1 MRKGIISCL
10 LFISFWLAGCQQRK
24 EVEVQIIPQPQSS
37 ELSSG
42 TYGLPRQAVFSTNLP
57 EEDKKEFTEYLQ
69 ASPFALQPEAEGT
82 QKSVVSF
89 TIIAPVSD
97 QESMES
103 YQLSITGK
111 GISVVAPSAAG
122 LFYGFQSLLQL
133 AEQEADGTFSFP
145 LIEIKD
151 SPRFSY
157 RGLHL
162 DVSRHFRTKEFLKK
176 QLDAMARY
184 KLNRFHWHLT
194 DGAGWRLEIKRYPE
208 LTEQAAYRPYPNWK
222 AWWKG
227 GRKYCTKDAPG
238 ADGGYYTQEDAR
250 EIVEY
255 ARQRHITVIPEI
267 EMPGHAIAA
276 LASYPE
282 LSCRPDTTYE
292 VTGTWGVF
300 EEVFC
305 PKEETFQFLEGV
317 LDEVME
323 LFPSPYIH
331 IGGDECPKD
340 AWMKCAHCQEL
351 IKKLGLKDDTTPNAI
366 DGKKHTKEEKLQSY
380 FITRMEKYLNS
391 KGRNIIGWDEI
402 LEGGLAPNATVMSWR
417 GVEGGITAAKAGHD
431 AIMTPSPYAYLDQYQ
446 EEPETAPTT
455 IGGYQTLKKTYSY
468 NPVPD
473 DADELV
479 KKHIIGVQ
487 GNIWNEYMQSDERRD
502 YQAFPRAVA
511 LAETGWTQNNRKN
524 WNSFRSR
531 MVEDF
536 ERMDAMNVKACRNFF
551 DVNINTHVYDGT
563 LKAVLETFYPDAEI
577 RYTTDGSA
585 PTAKSELYTQP
596 FTWEGYIDLQ
606 AAAFKNSKMLG
617 KVNGKKLYANLISG
631 KQYTTTPHWGWMS
644 GDIFGEND
652 ILGADTTTLGL
663 TNGKRGNIASFTPW
677 VAFSL
682 NEKNNNEL
690 VFSVDL
696 EKPATISKVIFGT
709 LYNPAF
715 RVLPASAARVE
726 VSTNGK
732 EFKEV
737 AQTSYTREYPEHG
750 RKMFT
755 DVLEFTPTEARYIK
769 VTLKSGG
776 TLRNGIDCRKDSPGD
791 IIPSDLY
798 VDEIEVY

>member
-267 EMPGHAIAA
+267 EMPGHSEEV
-276 LASYPE
+276 LAVFPH
-282 LSCRPDTTYE
+282 LSCSGKPYVNSEVCIGNEDT
-292 VTGTWGVF
+292 F
-300 EEVFC
+300 
-305 PKEETFQFLEGV
+305 TFLQNV
-317 LDEVME
+317 LLEVME
-323 LFPSPYIH
+323 IFPSEYIH
-331 IGGDECPKD
+331 IGGDEANMDSWRKCPLCQKR
-340 AWMKCAHCQEL
+340 MKQE
-351 IKKLGLKDDTTPNAI
+351 GLADV
-366 DGKKHTKEEKLQSY
+366 KELQSY
-380 FITRMEKYLNS
+380 LIHRMEKFLNEH
-391 KGRNIIGWDEI
+391 GRQLLGWDEI
-402 LEGGLAPNATVMSWR
+402 LEGGLAPRATVMSWR
-417 GVEGGITAAKAGHD
+417 GEEGGIKAAKAGHD
-431 AIMTPSPYAYLDQYQ
+431 VIMTPGGFCYLDSYQDAPTTQPEAIGGYLTLEKVYSYEPIPEVLTKEGADYIQGVQANVWAEYITTAEHMEYMVYPRLLALAEVAWTQPDKKNWEHFHRCALKEVKWLQDNGYHPFDLSKEVGERPEAAIPVEHLGLMKTVKYTSPYAPQY
-446 EEPETAPTT
+446 TAGGDSALVDGLRGGWTYGDKRWQGFLNTDMDITVDLGEVKEISSIAAEFMQLSGPYVWLPREVIISISEDGNTFTEQARLHTDVPTT
-455 IGGYQTLKKTYSY
+455 EDRLVFRTYEWDGKASARY
-468 NPVPD
+468 V
-473 DADELV
+473 
-479 KKHIIGVQ
+479 
-487 GNIWNEYMQSDERRD
+487 R
-502 YQAFPRAVA
+502 YQA
-511 LAETGWTQNNRKN
+511 LSNGIEGGW
-524 WNSFRSR
+524 
-531 MVEDF
+531 
-536 ERMDAMNVKACRNFF
+536 
-551 DVNINTHVYDGT
+551 
-563 LKAVLETFYPDAEI
+563 L
-577 RYTTDGSA
+577 
-585 PTAKSELYTQP
+585 
-596 FTWEGYIDLQ
+596 
-606 AAAFKNSKMLG
+606 
-617 KVNGKKLYANLISG
+617 
-631 KQYTTTPHWGWMS
+631 
-644 GDIFGEND
+644 
-652 ILGADTTTLGL
+652 
-663 TNGKRGNIASFTPW
+663 
-677 VAFSL
+677 
-682 NEKNNNEL
+682 
-690 VFSVDL
+690 
-696 EKPATISKVIFGT
+696 
-709 LYNPAF
+709 
-715 RVLPASAARVE
+715 
-726 VSTNGK
+726 
-732 EFKEV
+732 
-737 AQTSYTREYPEHG
+737 
-750 RKMFT
+750 FT
-755 DVLEFTPTEARYIK
+755 DEIVIK
-769 VTLKSGG
+769 
-776 TLRNGIDCRKDSPGD
+776 
-791 IIPSDLY
+791 
-798 VDEIEVY
+798 

>member
-267 EMPGHAIAA
+267 EMPGHSEEV
-276 LASYPE
+276 LAVFPH
-282 LSCRPDTTYE
+282 LSCSGKPYVNSEVCIGNEDT
-292 VTGTWGVF
+292 F
-300 EEVFC
+300 
-305 PKEETFQFLEGV
+305 TFLQNV
-317 LDEVME
+317 LLEVME
-323 LFPSPYIH
+323 IFPSEYIH
-331 IGGDECPKD
+331 IGGDEANMDSWRKCPLCQKR
-340 AWMKCAHCQEL
+340 MKQE
-351 IKKLGLKDDTTPNAI
+351 GLADV
-366 DGKKHTKEEKLQSY
+366 KELQSY
-380 FITRMEKYLNS
+380 LIHRIEKFLNEHD
-391 KGRNIIGWDEI
+391 RQLLGWDEI
-402 LEGGLAPNATVMSWR
+402 LEGGLAPRATVMSWR
-417 GVEGGITAAKAGHD
+417 GEDGGIKAAKAGHD
-431 AIMTPSPYAYLDQYQ
+431 VIMTPGGFCYLDSYQDDPTSQPEAIGGYLTLEKVYSYDPIPEVLTKEETAYIQGVQANVWAEYITTAEHMEYMIYPRLLALAEVAWTQPDKKNWEHFHRCALKEVKWLQDNGYHPFDLSKEVGERPEAAIPVEHLGLMKTVKYTSPYAPQY
-446 EEPETAPTT
+446 TAGGDSALVDGLRGGWTYGDKRWQGFLNTDMDITVDLGEMKEISSIAAEFMQLSGPYVWLPREVIISISEDGNTFTEQARLHTNVPTT
-455 IGGYQTLKKTYSY
+455 EDRLIFRTYEWDGKASARY
-468 NPVPD
+468 V
-473 DADELV
+473 
-479 KKHIIGVQ
+479 
-487 GNIWNEYMQSDERRD
+487 R
-502 YQAFPRAVA
+502 YQA
-511 LAETGWTQNNRKN
+511 LSNGIEGGW
-524 WNSFRSR
+524 
-531 MVEDF
+531 
-536 ERMDAMNVKACRNFF
+536 
-551 DVNINTHVYDGT
+551 
-563 LKAVLETFYPDAEI
+563 L
-577 RYTTDGSA
+577 
-585 PTAKSELYTQP
+585 
-596 FTWEGYIDLQ
+596 
-606 AAAFKNSKMLG
+606 
-617 KVNGKKLYANLISG
+617 
-631 KQYTTTPHWGWMS
+631 
-644 GDIFGEND
+644 
-652 ILGADTTTLGL
+652 
-663 TNGKRGNIASFTPW
+663 
-677 VAFSL
+677 
-682 NEKNNNEL
+682 
-690 VFSVDL
+690 
-696 EKPATISKVIFGT
+696 
-709 LYNPAF
+709 
-715 RVLPASAARVE
+715 
-726 VSTNGK
+726 
-732 EFKEV
+732 
-737 AQTSYTREYPEHG
+737 
-750 RKMFT
+750 FT
-755 DVLEFTPTEARYIK
+755 DEIVIK
-769 VTLKSGG
+769 
-776 TLRNGIDCRKDSPGD
+776 
-791 IIPSDLY
+791 
-798 VDEIEVY
+798 

>member
-267 EMPGHAIAA
+267 EMPGHSEEV
-276 LASYPE
+276 LAVFPH
-282 LSCRPDTTYE
+282 LSCSGKPYVNSEVCIGNEDT
-292 VTGTWGVF
+292 F
-300 EEVFC
+300 
-305 PKEETFQFLEGV
+305 TFLQNV
-317 LDEVME
+317 LLEVME
-323 LFPSPYIH
+323 IFPSEYIH
-331 IGGDECPKD
+331 IGGDEANMDSWRKCPLCQKR
-340 AWMKCAHCQEL
+340 MKQE
-351 IKKLGLKDDTTPNAI
+351 GLADV
-366 DGKKHTKEEKLQSY
+366 KELQSY
-380 FITRMEKYLNS
+380 LIHRMEKFLNEH
-391 KGRNIIGWDEI
+391 GRQLLGWDEI
-402 LEGGLAPNATVMSWR
+402 LEGGLAPRATVMSWR
-417 GVEGGITAAKAGHD
+417 GEEGGIKAAKAGHD
-431 AIMTPSPYAYLDQYQ
+431 VIMTPGGFCYLDSYQDAPTTQPEAIGGYLTLEKVYSYDPIPEVLTKEGADYIQGVQANVWAEYITTAEHMEYMVYPRLLALAEVAWTQPDKKNWEHFRRCALKEVKWLQDNGYHPFDLSKEVGERPEAAIPVEHLGLMKTVKYTSPYAPQY
-446 EEPETAPTT
+446 TAGGDSALVDGLRGGWTYGDKRWQGFLNTDMDITVDLGEMKEISSIAAEFMQLSGPYVWLPREVIISISEDGNTFTEQARLHTDVPTT
-455 IGGYQTLKKTYSY
+455 EDRLVFRTYEWDGKASARY
-468 NPVPD
+468 V
-473 DADELV
+473 
-479 KKHIIGVQ
+479 
-487 GNIWNEYMQSDERRD
+487 R
-502 YQAFPRAVA
+502 YQA
-511 LAETGWTQNNRKN
+511 LSNGIEGGWR
-524 WNSFRSR
+524 
-531 MVEDF
+531 
-536 ERMDAMNVKACRNFF
+536 
-551 DVNINTHVYDGT
+551 
-563 LKAVLETFYPDAEI
+563 
-577 RYTTDGSA
+577 
-585 PTAKSELYTQP
+585 
-596 FTWEGYIDLQ
+596 
-606 AAAFKNSKMLG
+606 
-617 KVNGKKLYANLISG
+617 
-631 KQYTTTPHWGWMS
+631 
-644 GDIFGEND
+644 
-652 ILGADTTTLGL
+652 
-663 TNGKRGNIASFTPW
+663 
-677 VAFSL
+677 
-682 NEKNNNEL
+682 
-690 VFSVDL
+690 
-696 EKPATISKVIFGT
+696 
-709 LYNPAF
+709 
-715 RVLPASAARVE
+715 
-726 VSTNGK
+726 
-732 EFKEV
+732 
-737 AQTSYTREYPEHG
+737 
-750 RKMFT
+750 FT
-755 DVLEFTPTEARYIK
+755 DEIVIK
-769 VTLKSGG
+769 
-776 TLRNGIDCRKDSPGD
+776 
-791 IIPSDLY
+791 
-798 VDEIEVY
+798 

>member
-151 SPRFSY
+151 SPRFLY

-267 EMPGHAIAA
+267 EMPGHSEEV
-276 LASYPE
+276 LAVFPH
-282 LSCRPDTTYE
+282 LSCSGKPYVNSEVCIGNEDT
-292 VTGTWGVF
+292 F
-300 EEVFC
+300 
-305 PKEETFQFLEGV
+305 TFLQNV
-317 LDEVME
+317 LLEVME
-323 LFPSPYIH
+323 IFPSEYIH
-331 IGGDECPKD
+331 IGGDEANMDSWRKCPLCQKR
-340 AWMKCAHCQEL
+340 MKQE
-351 IKKLGLKDDTTPNAI
+351 GLADV
-366 DGKKHTKEEKLQSY
+366 KELQSY
-380 FITRMEKYLNS
+380 LIHRMEKFLNEH
-391 KGRNIIGWDEI
+391 GRQLLGWDEI
-402 LEGGLAPNATVMSWR
+402 LEGGLAPRATVMSWR
-417 GVEGGITAAKAGHD
+417 GEEGGIKAAKAGHD
-431 AIMTPSPYAYLDQYQ
+431 VIMTPGGFCYLDSYQDAPTTQPEAIGGYLTLEKVYSYDPIPEVLTKEGADYIQGVQANVWAEYITTAEHMEYMVYPRLLALAEVAWTQPDKKNWEHFHRCALKEVKWLQDNGYHPFDLSKEVGERPEAAIPVEHLGLMKTVKYTSPYAPQY
-446 EEPETAPTT
+446 TAGGDSALVDGLRGGWTYGDKRWQGFLNTDMDITVDLGEVKEISSIAAEFMQLSGPYVWLPREVIISISEDGNTFTEQARLHTDVPTT
-455 IGGYQTLKKTYSY
+455 EDRLVFRTYEWDGKASARY
-468 NPVPD
+468 V
-473 DADELV
+473 
-479 KKHIIGVQ
+479 
-487 GNIWNEYMQSDERRD
+487 R
-502 YQAFPRAVA
+502 YQA
-511 LAETGWTQNNRKN
+511 LSNGIEGGW
-524 WNSFRSR
+524 
-531 MVEDF
+531 
-536 ERMDAMNVKACRNFF
+536 
-551 DVNINTHVYDGT
+551 
-563 LKAVLETFYPDAEI
+563 L
-577 RYTTDGSA
+577 
-585 PTAKSELYTQP
+585 
-596 FTWEGYIDLQ
+596 
-606 AAAFKNSKMLG
+606 
-617 KVNGKKLYANLISG
+617 
-631 KQYTTTPHWGWMS
+631 
-644 GDIFGEND
+644 
-652 ILGADTTTLGL
+652 
-663 TNGKRGNIASFTPW
+663 
-677 VAFSL
+677 
-682 NEKNNNEL
+682 
-690 VFSVDL
+690 
-696 EKPATISKVIFGT
+696 
-709 LYNPAF
+709 
-715 RVLPASAARVE
+715 
-726 VSTNGK
+726 
-732 EFKEV
+732 
-737 AQTSYTREYPEHG
+737 
-750 RKMFT
+750 FT
-755 DVLEFTPTEARYIK
+755 DEIVIK
-769 VTLKSGG
+769 
-776 TLRNGIDCRKDSPGD
+776 
-791 IIPSDLY
+791 
-798 VDEIEVY
+798 

>member
-1 MRKGIISCL
+1 MRKGIILCL

-267 EMPGHAIAA
+267 EMPGHSEEV
-276 LASYPE
+276 LAVFPH
-282 LSCRPDTTYE
+282 LSCSGKPYVNSEVCIGNEDT
-292 VTGTWGVF
+292 F
-300 EEVFC
+300 
-305 PKEETFQFLEGV
+305 TFLQNV
-317 LDEVME
+317 LLEVME
-323 LFPSPYIH
+323 IFPSEYIH
-331 IGGDECPKD
+331 IGGDEANMDSWRKCPLCQKR
-340 AWMKCAHCQEL
+340 MKQE
-351 IKKLGLKDDTTPNAI
+351 GLADV
-366 DGKKHTKEEKLQSY
+366 KELQSY
-380 FITRMEKYLNS
+380 LIHRMEKFLNEH
-391 KGRNIIGWDEI
+391 GRQLLGWDEI
-402 LEGGLAPNATVMSWR
+402 LEGGLAPRATVMSWR
-417 GVEGGITAAKAGHD
+417 GEEGGIKAAKAGHD
-431 AIMTPSPYAYLDQYQ
+431 VIMTPGGFCYLDSYQDAPTTQPEAIGGYLTLEKVYFYDPIPEVLTKEGADYIQGVQANVWAEYITTAEHMEYMVYPRLLALAEVAWTQPDKKNWEHFHRCALKEVKWLQDNGYHPFDLSKEVGERPEAAIPVEHLGLMKTVKYTSPYAPQY
-446 EEPETAPTT
+446 TAGGDSALVDGLRGGWTYGDKRWQGFLNTDMDITVDLGEMKEISSIAAEFMQLSGPYVWLPREVIISISEDGNTFTEQARLHTDVPTT
-455 IGGYQTLKKTYSY
+455 EDRLVFRTYEWDGKASARY
-468 NPVPD
+468 V
-473 DADELV
+473 
-479 KKHIIGVQ
+479 
-487 GNIWNEYMQSDERRD
+487 R
-502 YQAFPRAVA
+502 YQA
-511 LAETGWTQNNRKN
+511 LSNGIEGGW
-524 WNSFRSR
+524 
-531 MVEDF
+531 
-536 ERMDAMNVKACRNFF
+536 
-551 DVNINTHVYDGT
+551 
-563 LKAVLETFYPDAEI
+563 L
-577 RYTTDGSA
+577 
-585 PTAKSELYTQP
+585 
-596 FTWEGYIDLQ
+596 
-606 AAAFKNSKMLG
+606 
-617 KVNGKKLYANLISG
+617 
-631 KQYTTTPHWGWMS
+631 
-644 GDIFGEND
+644 
-652 ILGADTTTLGL
+652 
-663 TNGKRGNIASFTPW
+663 
-677 VAFSL
+677 
-682 NEKNNNEL
+682 
-690 VFSVDL
+690 
-696 EKPATISKVIFGT
+696 
-709 LYNPAF
+709 
-715 RVLPASAARVE
+715 
-726 VSTNGK
+726 
-732 EFKEV
+732 
-737 AQTSYTREYPEHG
+737 
-750 RKMFT
+750 FT
-755 DVLEFTPTEARYIK
+755 DEIVIK
-769 VTLKSGG
+769 
-776 TLRNGIDCRKDSPGD
+776 
-791 IIPSDLY
+791 
-798 VDEIEVY
+798 

>member
-267 EMPGHAIAA
+267 EMPGHSEEV
-276 LASYPE
+276 LAVFPH
-282 LSCRPDTTYE
+282 LSCSGKPYVNSEVCIGNEDT
-292 VTGTWGVF
+292 F
-300 EEVFC
+300 
-305 PKEETFQFLEGV
+305 TFLQNV
-317 LDEVME
+317 LLEVME
-323 LFPSPYIH
+323 IFPSEYIH
-331 IGGDECPKD
+331 IGGDEANMDSWRKCPLCQKR
-340 AWMKCAHCQEL
+340 MKQE
-351 IKKLGLKDDTTPNAI
+351 GLADV
-366 DGKKHTKEEKLQSY
+366 KELQSY
-380 FITRMEKYLNS
+380 LIHRMEKFLNEH
-391 KGRNIIGWDEI
+391 GRQLLGWDEI
-402 LEGGLAPNATVMSWR
+402 LEGGLAPRATVMSWR
-417 GVEGGITAAKAGHD
+417 SEEGGIKAAKAGHD
-431 AIMTPSPYAYLDQYQ
+431 VIMTPGGFCYLDSYQDAPTTQPEAIGGYLTLEKVYSYDPIPEVLTKEGADYIQGVQANVWAEYITTAEHMEYMVYPRLLALAEVAWTQPDKKNWEHFRRCALKEVKWLQDNGYHPFDLSKEVGERPEAAIPVEHLGLMKTVKYTSPYAPQY
-446 EEPETAPTT
+446 TAGGDSALVDGLRGGWTYGDKRWQGFLNTDMDITVDLGEMKEISSIAAEFMQLSGPYVWLPREVIISISEDGNTFTEQARLHTDVPTT
-455 IGGYQTLKKTYSY
+455 EDRLVFRTYEWDGKASARY
-468 NPVPD
+468 V
-473 DADELV
+473 
-479 KKHIIGVQ
+479 
-487 GNIWNEYMQSDERRD
+487 R
-502 YQAFPRAVA
+502 YQA
-511 LAETGWTQNNRKN
+511 LSNGIEGGW
-524 WNSFRSR
+524 
-531 MVEDF
+531 
-536 ERMDAMNVKACRNFF
+536 
-551 DVNINTHVYDGT
+551 
-563 LKAVLETFYPDAEI
+563 L
-577 RYTTDGSA
+577 
-585 PTAKSELYTQP
+585 
-596 FTWEGYIDLQ
+596 
-606 AAAFKNSKMLG
+606 
-617 KVNGKKLYANLISG
+617 
-631 KQYTTTPHWGWMS
+631 
-644 GDIFGEND
+644 
-652 ILGADTTTLGL
+652 
-663 TNGKRGNIASFTPW
+663 
-677 VAFSL
+677 
-682 NEKNNNEL
+682 
-690 VFSVDL
+690 
-696 EKPATISKVIFGT
+696 
-709 LYNPAF
+709 
-715 RVLPASAARVE
+715 
-726 VSTNGK
+726 
-732 EFKEV
+732 
-737 AQTSYTREYPEHG
+737 
-750 RKMFT
+750 FT
-755 DVLEFTPTEARYIK
+755 DEIVIK
-769 VTLKSGG
+769 
-776 TLRNGIDCRKDSPGD
+776 
-791 IIPSDLY
+791 
-798 VDEIEVY
+798 

>member
-103 YQLSITGK
+103 YQLSVTGK

-145 LIEIKD
+145 LIEIKE

-267 EMPGHAIAA
+267 EMPGHSEEV
-276 LASYPE
+276 LAVFPH
-282 LSCRPDTTYE
+282 LSCSGKPYVNSEVCIGNEDT
-292 VTGTWGVF
+292 F
-300 EEVFC
+300 
-305 PKEETFQFLEGV
+305 TFLQNV
-317 LDEVME
+317 LLEVME
-323 LFPSPYIH
+323 IFPSEYIH
-331 IGGDECPKD
+331 IGGDEANMDSWRKCPLCQKR
-340 AWMKCAHCQEL
+340 MKQE
-351 IKKLGLKDDTTPNAI
+351 GLADV
-366 DGKKHTKEEKLQSY
+366 KELQSY
-380 FITRMEKYLNS
+380 LIHRMEKFLNEH
-391 KGRNIIGWDEI
+391 GRQLLGWDEI
-402 LEGGLAPNATVMSWR
+402 LEGGLAPRATVMSWR
-417 GVEGGITAAKAGHD
+417 GEEGGIKAAKAGHD
-431 AIMTPSPYAYLDQYQ
+431 VIMTPGGFCYLDSDQDAPTTQPEAIGGYLTLEKVYSYDPIPEVLTKEGADYIQGVQANVWAEYITTAEHMEYMIYPRLLALAEVAWTQPDKKNWEHFHRCALKEVKWLQDNGYHPFDLSKEVGERPEAAVPVEHLGLMKTIKYTSPYAPQY
-446 EEPETAPTT
+446 TAGGDSALVDGLRGGWTYGDKRWQGFLNTDMDITVDLGEMKEISSIAAEFMQLSGPYVWLPREVIISISEDGNTFTEQARLHTDVPTT
-455 IGGYQTLKKTYSY
+455 EDRLVFRTYEWDGKASARY
-468 NPVPD
+468 V
-473 DADELV
+473 
-479 KKHIIGVQ
+479 
-487 GNIWNEYMQSDERRD
+487 R
-502 YQAFPRAVA
+502 YQA
-511 LAETGWTQNNRKN
+511 LSNGIEGGW
-524 WNSFRSR
+524 
-531 MVEDF
+531 
-536 ERMDAMNVKACRNFF
+536 
-551 DVNINTHVYDGT
+551 
-563 LKAVLETFYPDAEI
+563 L
-577 RYTTDGSA
+577 
-585 PTAKSELYTQP
+585 
-596 FTWEGYIDLQ
+596 
-606 AAAFKNSKMLG
+606 
-617 KVNGKKLYANLISG
+617 
-631 KQYTTTPHWGWMS
+631 
-644 GDIFGEND
+644 
-652 ILGADTTTLGL
+652 
-663 TNGKRGNIASFTPW
+663 
-677 VAFSL
+677 
-682 NEKNNNEL
+682 
-690 VFSVDL
+690 
-696 EKPATISKVIFGT
+696 
-709 LYNPAF
+709 
-715 RVLPASAARVE
+715 
-726 VSTNGK
+726 
-732 EFKEV
+732 
-737 AQTSYTREYPEHG
+737 
-750 RKMFT
+750 FT
-755 DVLEFTPTEARYIK
+755 DEIVIK
-769 VTLKSGG
+769 
-776 TLRNGIDCRKDSPGD
+776 
-791 IIPSDLY
+791 
-798 VDEIEVY
+798 

>member
-103 YQLSITGK
+103 YQLSVTGK

-222 AWWKG
+222 AWRKG

-267 EMPGHAIAA
+267 EMPGHSEEV
-276 LASYPE
+276 LAVFPH
-282 LSCRPDTTYE
+282 LSCSGKPYVNSEVCIGNEDT
-292 VTGTWGVF
+292 F
-300 EEVFC
+300 
-305 PKEETFQFLEGV
+305 TFLQNV
-317 LDEVME
+317 LLEVME
-323 LFPSPYIH
+323 IFPSEYIH
-331 IGGDECPKD
+331 IGGDEANMDSWRKCPLCQKR
-340 AWMKCAHCQEL
+340 MKQE
-351 IKKLGLKDDTTPNAI
+351 GLADV
-366 DGKKHTKEEKLQSY
+366 KELQSY
-380 FITRMEKYLNS
+380 LIHRMEKFLNEHD
-391 KGRNIIGWDEI
+391 RQLLGWDEI
-402 LEGGLAPNATVMSWR
+402 LEGGLAPRATVMSWR
-417 GVEGGITAAKAGHD
+417 GEEGGIKAAKAGHD
-431 AIMTPSPYAYLDQYQ
+431 VIMTPGGFCYLDSYQDAPTTQPEAIGGYLTLEKVYSYDPIPEVLTKEGADYIQGVQANVWAEYITTAEHMEYMVYPRLLALAEVAWTQPDKKNWEHFRRCALKEVKWLQDNGYHPFDLSKEVGERPEAAIPVEHLGLMKTVKYTSPYAPQY
-446 EEPETAPTT
+446 TAGGDSALVDGLRGGWTYGDKRWQGFLNTDMDITVDLGEMKEISSIAAEFMQLSGPYVWLPREVIISISEDGNTFTEQARLHTDVPTT
-455 IGGYQTLKKTYSY
+455 EDRLVFRTYEWDGKASARY
-468 NPVPD
+468 V
-473 DADELV
+473 
-479 KKHIIGVQ
+479 
-487 GNIWNEYMQSDERRD
+487 R
-502 YQAFPRAVA
+502 YQA
-511 LAETGWTQNNRKN
+511 LSNGIEGGW
-524 WNSFRSR
+524 
-531 MVEDF
+531 
-536 ERMDAMNVKACRNFF
+536 
-551 DVNINTHVYDGT
+551 
-563 LKAVLETFYPDAEI
+563 L
-577 RYTTDGSA
+577 
-585 PTAKSELYTQP
+585 
-596 FTWEGYIDLQ
+596 
-606 AAAFKNSKMLG
+606 
-617 KVNGKKLYANLISG
+617 
-631 KQYTTTPHWGWMS
+631 
-644 GDIFGEND
+644 
-652 ILGADTTTLGL
+652 
-663 TNGKRGNIASFTPW
+663 
-677 VAFSL
+677 
-682 NEKNNNEL
+682 
-690 VFSVDL
+690 
-696 EKPATISKVIFGT
+696 
-709 LYNPAF
+709 
-715 RVLPASAARVE
+715 
-726 VSTNGK
+726 
-732 EFKEV
+732 
-737 AQTSYTREYPEHG
+737 
-750 RKMFT
+750 FT
-755 DVLEFTPTEARYIK
+755 DEIVIK
-769 VTLKSGG
+769 
-776 TLRNGIDCRKDSPGD
+776 
-791 IIPSDLY
+791 
-798 VDEIEVY
+798 

>member
-267 EMPGHAIAA
+267 EMPGHSEEV
-276 LASYPE
+276 LAVFPH
-282 LSCRPDTTYE
+282 LSCSGKPYVNSEVCIGNEDT
-292 VTGTWGVF
+292 F
-300 EEVFC
+300 
-305 PKEETFQFLEGV
+305 TFLQNV
-317 LDEVME
+317 LLEVME
-323 LFPSPYIH
+323 IFPSEYIH
-331 IGGDECPKD
+331 IGGDEANMDSWRKCPLCQKR
-340 AWMKCAHCQEL
+340 MKQE
-351 IKKLGLKDDTTPNAI
+351 GLADV
-366 DGKKHTKEEKLQSY
+366 KELQSY
-380 FITRMEKYLNS
+380 LIHRMEKFLNEH
-391 KGRNIIGWDEI
+391 GRQLLGWDEI
-402 LEGGLAPNATVMSWR
+402 LEGGLAPRATMMSWR
-417 GVEGGITAAKAGHD
+417 GEEGGIKAAKAGHD
-431 AIMTPSPYAYLDQYQ
+431 VIMTPGGFCYLDSYQDAPTTQPEAIGGYLTLEKVYSYDPIPEVLTKEGADYIQGVQANVWAEYITTAEHMEYMVYPRLLALAEVAWTQPDKKNWEHFHRCALKEVKWLQDNGYHPFDLSKEVGERPEAASPVEHLGLMKTVKYTSPYAPQY
-446 EEPETAPTT
+446 TAGGDSALVDGLRGGWTYGDKRWQGFLNTDMDITVDLGEMKEISSIAAEFMQLSGPYVWLPREVIISISEDGNTFTEQARLHTDVPTT
-455 IGGYQTLKKTYSY
+455 EDRLVFRTYEWDGKASARY
-468 NPVPD
+468 V
-473 DADELV
+473 
-479 KKHIIGVQ
+479 
-487 GNIWNEYMQSDERRD
+487 R
-502 YQAFPRAVA
+502 YQA
-511 LAETGWTQNNRKN
+511 LSNGIEGGW
-524 WNSFRSR
+524 
-531 MVEDF
+531 
-536 ERMDAMNVKACRNFF
+536 
-551 DVNINTHVYDGT
+551 
-563 LKAVLETFYPDAEI
+563 L
-577 RYTTDGSA
+577 
-585 PTAKSELYTQP
+585 
-596 FTWEGYIDLQ
+596 
-606 AAAFKNSKMLG
+606 
-617 KVNGKKLYANLISG
+617 
-631 KQYTTTPHWGWMS
+631 
-644 GDIFGEND
+644 
-652 ILGADTTTLGL
+652 
-663 TNGKRGNIASFTPW
+663 
-677 VAFSL
+677 
-682 NEKNNNEL
+682 
-690 VFSVDL
+690 
-696 EKPATISKVIFGT
+696 
-709 LYNPAF
+709 
-715 RVLPASAARVE
+715 
-726 VSTNGK
+726 
-732 EFKEV
+732 
-737 AQTSYTREYPEHG
+737 
-750 RKMFT
+750 FT
-755 DVLEFTPTEARYIK
+755 DEIVIK
-769 VTLKSGG
+769 
-776 TLRNGIDCRKDSPGD
+776 
-791 IIPSDLY
+791 
-798 VDEIEVY
+798 

>member
-103 YQLSITGK
+103 YQLSVTGK

-227 GRKYCTKDAPG
+227 GRKYCTKDAPD

-267 EMPGHAIAA
+267 EMPGHSEEV
-276 LASYPE
+276 LAVFPH
-282 LSCRPDTTYE
+282 LSCSGKPYVNSEVCIGNEDT
-292 VTGTWGVF
+292 F
-300 EEVFC
+300 
-305 PKEETFQFLEGV
+305 TFLQNV
-317 LDEVME
+317 LLEVME
-323 LFPSPYIH
+323 IFPSEYIH
-331 IGGDECPKD
+331 IGGDEANMDSWKKCPLCQKR
-340 AWMKCAHCQEL
+340 MKQE
-351 IKKLGLKDDTTPNAI
+351 GLADV
-366 DGKKHTKEEKLQSY
+366 KELQSY
-380 FITRMEKYLNS
+380 LIHRMEKFLNEHD
-391 KGRNIIGWDEI
+391 RQLLGWDEI
-402 LEGGLAPNATVMSWR
+402 LEGGLAPRATVMSWR
-417 GVEGGITAAKAGHD
+417 GEEGGIKAAKAGHD
-431 AIMTPSPYAYLDQYQ
+431 VIMTPGGFCYLDSYQDAPTTQPEAIGGYLTLEKVYSYDPIPEVLTKEGADYIQGVQANVWAEYITTAEHMEYMVYPRLLALAEVAWTQPDKKNWEHFHRCALKEVKWLQDNGYHPFDLSKEVGERPEAAIPVEHLGLMKTVKYTSPYAPQY
-446 EEPETAPTT
+446 TAGGDSALVDGLRGGWTYGDKRWQGFLNTDMDITVDLGEMKEISSIAAEFMQLSGPYVWLPREVIISISEDGNTFTEQARLHTDVPTT
-455 IGGYQTLKKTYSY
+455 EDRLVFRTYEWDGKVSARY
-468 NPVPD
+468 V
-473 DADELV
+473 
-479 KKHIIGVQ
+479 
-487 GNIWNEYMQSDERRD
+487 R
-502 YQAFPRAVA
+502 YQA
-511 LAETGWTQNNRKN
+511 LSNGIEGGW
-524 WNSFRSR
+524 
-531 MVEDF
+531 
-536 ERMDAMNVKACRNFF
+536 
-551 DVNINTHVYDGT
+551 
-563 LKAVLETFYPDAEI
+563 L
-577 RYTTDGSA
+577 
-585 PTAKSELYTQP
+585 
-596 FTWEGYIDLQ
+596 
-606 AAAFKNSKMLG
+606 
-617 KVNGKKLYANLISG
+617 
-631 KQYTTTPHWGWMS
+631 
-644 GDIFGEND
+644 
-652 ILGADTTTLGL
+652 
-663 TNGKRGNIASFTPW
+663 
-677 VAFSL
+677 
-682 NEKNNNEL
+682 
-690 VFSVDL
+690 
-696 EKPATISKVIFGT
+696 
-709 LYNPAF
+709 
-715 RVLPASAARVE
+715 
-726 VSTNGK
+726 
-732 EFKEV
+732 
-737 AQTSYTREYPEHG
+737 
-750 RKMFT
+750 FT
-755 DVLEFTPTEARYIK
+755 DEIVIK
-769 VTLKSGG
+769 
-776 TLRNGIDCRKDSPGD
+776 
-791 IIPSDLY
+791 
-798 VDEIEVY
+798 

>member
-267 EMPGHAIAA
+267 EMPGHSEEV
-276 LASYPE
+276 LAVFPH
-282 LSCRPDTTYE
+282 LSCSGKPYVNSEVCIGNEDT
-292 VTGTWGVF
+292 F
-300 EEVFC
+300 
-305 PKEETFQFLEGV
+305 TFLQNV
-317 LDEVME
+317 LLEVME
-323 LFPSPYIH
+323 IFPSEYIH
-331 IGGDECPKD
+331 IGGDEANMDSWRKCPLCQKR
-340 AWMKCAHCQEL
+340 MKQE
-351 IKKLGLKDDTTPNAI
+351 GLADV
-366 DGKKHTKEEKLQSY
+366 KELQSY
-380 FITRMEKYLNS
+380 FIHRMEKFLNEH
-391 KGRNIIGWDEI
+391 GRQLLGWDEI
-402 LEGGLAPNATVMSWR
+402 LEGGLAPRATVMSWR
-417 GVEGGITAAKAGHD
+417 GEEGGIKAAKAGHD
-431 AIMTPSPYAYLDQYQ
+431 VIMTPGGFCYLDSYQDAPTTQPEAIGGYLTLEKVYSYDPIPEVLTKEGADYIQGVQANVWAEYITTAEHMEYMIYPRLLALAEVAWTQPDKKNWEHFHRCALKEVKWLQDNGYHPFDLSKEVGERPEAAVPVEHLGLMKTIKYTSPYAPQY
-446 EEPETAPTT
+446 TAGGDSALVDGLRGGWTYGDKRWQGFLNTDMDITVDLGEVKEISSIAAEFMQLSGPYVWLPREVIISISEDGNTFTEQARLHTDVPTT
-455 IGGYQTLKKTYSY
+455 EDRLVFRTYEWDGKASARY
-468 NPVPD
+468 V
-473 DADELV
+473 
-479 KKHIIGVQ
+479 
-487 GNIWNEYMQSDERRD
+487 R
-502 YQAFPRAVA
+502 YQA
-511 LAETGWTQNNRKN
+511 LSNGIEGGW
-524 WNSFRSR
+524 
-531 MVEDF
+531 
-536 ERMDAMNVKACRNFF
+536 
-551 DVNINTHVYDGT
+551 
-563 LKAVLETFYPDAEI
+563 L
-577 RYTTDGSA
+577 
-585 PTAKSELYTQP
+585 
-596 FTWEGYIDLQ
+596 
-606 AAAFKNSKMLG
+606 
-617 KVNGKKLYANLISG
+617 
-631 KQYTTTPHWGWMS
+631 
-644 GDIFGEND
+644 
-652 ILGADTTTLGL
+652 
-663 TNGKRGNIASFTPW
+663 
-677 VAFSL
+677 
-682 NEKNNNEL
+682 
-690 VFSVDL
+690 
-696 EKPATISKVIFGT
+696 
-709 LYNPAF
+709 
-715 RVLPASAARVE
+715 
-726 VSTNGK
+726 
-732 EFKEV
+732 
-737 AQTSYTREYPEHG
+737 
-750 RKMFT
+750 FT
-755 DVLEFTPTEARYIK
+755 DEIVIK
-769 VTLKSGG
+769 
-776 TLRNGIDCRKDSPGD
+776 
-791 IIPSDLY
+791 
-798 VDEIEVY
+798 

>member
-267 EMPGHAIAA
+267 EMLENSEEV
-276 LASYPE
+276 LAVFPH
-282 LSCRPDTTYE
+282 LSCSGKPYVNSEVCIGNEDT
-292 VTGTWGVF
+292 F
-300 EEVFC
+300 
-305 PKEETFQFLEGV
+305 TFLQNV
-317 LDEVME
+317 LLEVME
-323 LFPSPYIH
+323 IFPSEYIH
-331 IGGDECPKD
+331 IGGDEANMDSWRKCPLCQKR
-340 AWMKCAHCQEL
+340 MKQE
-351 IKKLGLKDDTTPNAI
+351 GLADV
-366 DGKKHTKEEKLQSY
+366 KELQSY
-380 FITRMEKYLNS
+380 LIHRMEKFLNEH
-391 KGRNIIGWDEI
+391 GRQLLGWDEI
-402 LEGGLAPNATVMSWR
+402 LEGGLAPRATVMSWR
-417 GVEGGITAAKAGHD
+417 GEEGGIKAAKAGHD
-431 AIMTPSPYAYLDQYQ
+431 VIMTPGGFCYLDSYQDAPTTQPEAIGGYLTLEKVYSYDPIPEVLTKEGADYIQGVQANVWAEYITTAEHMEYMVYPRLLALAEVAWTQPDKKNWEHFHRCALKEVKWLQDNGYHPFDLSKEVGERPEAAIPVEHLGLMKTVKYTSPYAPQY
-446 EEPETAPTT
+446 TAGGDTALVDGLRGGWTYGDKRWQGFLNTDMDITVDLGEMKEISSIAAEFMQLSGPYVWLPREVIISISEDGNTFTEQARLHTDVPTT
-455 IGGYQTLKKTYSY
+455 EDRLVFRTYEWDGKASARY
-468 NPVPD
+468 V
-473 DADELV
+473 
-479 KKHIIGVQ
+479 
-487 GNIWNEYMQSDERRD
+487 R
-502 YQAFPRAVA
+502 YQA
-511 LAETGWTQNNRKN
+511 LSNGIEGGW
-524 WNSFRSR
+524 
-531 MVEDF
+531 
-536 ERMDAMNVKACRNFF
+536 
-551 DVNINTHVYDGT
+551 
-563 LKAVLETFYPDAEI
+563 L
-577 RYTTDGSA
+577 
-585 PTAKSELYTQP
+585 
-596 FTWEGYIDLQ
+596 
-606 AAAFKNSKMLG
+606 
-617 KVNGKKLYANLISG
+617 
-631 KQYTTTPHWGWMS
+631 
-644 GDIFGEND
+644 
-652 ILGADTTTLGL
+652 
-663 TNGKRGNIASFTPW
+663 
-677 VAFSL
+677 
-682 NEKNNNEL
+682 
-690 VFSVDL
+690 
-696 EKPATISKVIFGT
+696 
-709 LYNPAF
+709 
-715 RVLPASAARVE
+715 
-726 VSTNGK
+726 
-732 EFKEV
+732 
-737 AQTSYTREYPEHG
+737 
-750 RKMFT
+750 FT
-755 DVLEFTPTEARYIK
+755 DEIVIK
-769 VTLKSGG
+769 
-776 TLRNGIDCRKDSPGD
+776 
-791 IIPSDLY
+791 
-798 VDEIEVY
+798 

>member
-267 EMPGHAIAA
+267 EMPGHSEEV
-276 LASYPE
+276 LAVFPH
-282 LSCRPDTTYE
+282 LSCSGKPYVNSEVCIGNEDT
-292 VTGTWGVF
+292 F
-300 EEVFC
+300 
-305 PKEETFQFLEGV
+305 TFLQNV
-317 LDEVME
+317 LLEVME
-323 LFPSPYIH
+323 IFPSEYIH
-331 IGGDECPKD
+331 IGGDEANMDSWRKCPLCQKR
-340 AWMKCAHCQEL
+340 MKQE
-351 IKKLGLKDDTTPNAI
+351 GLADV
-366 DGKKHTKEEKLQSY
+366 KELQSY
-380 FITRMEKYLNS
+380 LIHRMEKFLNEH
-391 KGRNIIGWDEI
+391 GRQLLGWDEI
-402 LEGGLAPNATVMSWR
+402 LEGGLAPRATVMSWR
-417 GVEGGITAAKAGHD
+417 GEEGGIKAAKAGHD
-431 AIMTPSPYAYLDQYQ
+431 VIMTPGGFCYLDSYQDAPTTQPEAIGGYLTLEKVYSYDPIPEVLTKEGADYIQGVQANVWAEYITTAEHMEYMVYPRLLALAEVAWTLPDKKNWEHFHRCALKEVKWLQDNGYHPFDLSKEVGERPEAAIPVEHLGLMKTVKYTSPYAPQY
-446 EEPETAPTT
+446 TAGGDSALVDGLRGGWTYGDKRWQGFLNTDMDITVDLGEMKEISSIAAEFMQLSGPYVWLPREVIISISEDGNTFTEQARLHTDVPTT
-455 IGGYQTLKKTYSY
+455 EDRLVFRTYEWDGKASARY
-468 NPVPD
+468 V
-473 DADELV
+473 
-479 KKHIIGVQ
+479 
-487 GNIWNEYMQSDERRD
+487 R
-502 YQAFPRAVA
+502 YQA
-511 LAETGWTQNNRKN
+511 LSNGIEGGW
-524 WNSFRSR
+524 
-531 MVEDF
+531 
-536 ERMDAMNVKACRNFF
+536 
-551 DVNINTHVYDGT
+551 
-563 LKAVLETFYPDAEI
+563 L
-577 RYTTDGSA
+577 
-585 PTAKSELYTQP
+585 
-596 FTWEGYIDLQ
+596 
-606 AAAFKNSKMLG
+606 
-617 KVNGKKLYANLISG
+617 
-631 KQYTTTPHWGWMS
+631 
-644 GDIFGEND
+644 
-652 ILGADTTTLGL
+652 
-663 TNGKRGNIASFTPW
+663 
-677 VAFSL
+677 
-682 NEKNNNEL
+682 
-690 VFSVDL
+690 
-696 EKPATISKVIFGT
+696 
-709 LYNPAF
+709 
-715 RVLPASAARVE
+715 
-726 VSTNGK
+726 
-732 EFKEV
+732 
-737 AQTSYTREYPEHG
+737 
-750 RKMFT
+750 FT
-755 DVLEFTPTEARYIK
+755 DEIVIK
-769 VTLKSGG
+769 
-776 TLRNGIDCRKDSPGD
+776 
-791 IIPSDLY
+791 
-798 VDEIEVY
+798 

>member
-37 ELSSG
+37 ELFSG

-103 YQLSITGK
+103 YQLSVTGK

-267 EMPGHAIAA
+267 EMPGHSEEV
-276 LASYPE
+276 LAVFPH
-282 LSCRPDTTYE
+282 LSCSGKPYVNSEVCIGNEDT
-292 VTGTWGVF
+292 F
-300 EEVFC
+300 
-305 PKEETFQFLEGV
+305 TFLQNV
-317 LDEVME
+317 LLEVME
-323 LFPSPYIH
+323 IFPSEYIH
-331 IGGDECPKD
+331 IGGDEANMDSWRKCPLCQKR
-340 AWMKCAHCQEL
+340 MKQE
-351 IKKLGLKDDTTPNAI
+351 GLADV
-366 DGKKHTKEEKLQSY
+366 KELQSY
-380 FITRMEKYLNS
+380 LIHRMEKFLNEHD
-391 KGRNIIGWDEI
+391 RQLLGWDEI
-402 LEGGLAPNATVMSWR
+402 LEGGLAPRATVMSWR
-417 GVEGGITAAKAGHD
+417 GEEGGIKAAKAGHD
-431 AIMTPSPYAYLDQYQ
+431 VIMTPGGFCYLDSYQDAPTTQPEAIGGYLTLEKVYSYDPIPEVLTKEGADYIQGVQANVWAEYITTAEHMEYMIYPRLLALAEVAWTQPDKKNWEHFRRCALKEVKWLQDNGYHPFDLSKEVGERPEAAIPVEHLGLMKTIKYTSPYAPQY
-446 EEPETAPTT
+446 TAGGDSALVDGLRGGWTYGDKRWQGFLNTDMDVTVDLGEVKEISSIAAEFMQLSGPYVWLPREVIISISEDGNTFTEQARLHTDVPTT
-455 IGGYQTLKKTYSY
+455 EDRLVFRTYEWDGKASARY
-468 NPVPD
+468 V
-473 DADELV
+473 
-479 KKHIIGVQ
+479 
-487 GNIWNEYMQSDERRD
+487 R
-502 YQAFPRAVA
+502 YQA
-511 LAETGWTQNNRKN
+511 LSNGIEGGW
-524 WNSFRSR
+524 
-531 MVEDF
+531 
-536 ERMDAMNVKACRNFF
+536 
-551 DVNINTHVYDGT
+551 
-563 LKAVLETFYPDAEI
+563 L
-577 RYTTDGSA
+577 
-585 PTAKSELYTQP
+585 
-596 FTWEGYIDLQ
+596 
-606 AAAFKNSKMLG
+606 
-617 KVNGKKLYANLISG
+617 
-631 KQYTTTPHWGWMS
+631 
-644 GDIFGEND
+644 
-652 ILGADTTTLGL
+652 
-663 TNGKRGNIASFTPW
+663 
-677 VAFSL
+677 
-682 NEKNNNEL
+682 
-690 VFSVDL
+690 
-696 EKPATISKVIFGT
+696 
-709 LYNPAF
+709 
-715 RVLPASAARVE
+715 
-726 VSTNGK
+726 
-732 EFKEV
+732 
-737 AQTSYTREYPEHG
+737 
-750 RKMFT
+750 FT
-755 DVLEFTPTEARYIK
+755 DEIVIK
-769 VTLKSGG
+769 
-776 TLRNGIDCRKDSPGD
+776 
-791 IIPSDLY
+791 
-798 VDEIEVY
+798 

>member
-267 EMPGHAIAA
+267 EMPGHSEEV
-276 LASYPE
+276 LAVFPH
-282 LSCRPDTTYE
+282 LSCSGKPYVNSEVCIGNEDT
-292 VTGTWGVF
+292 F
-300 EEVFC
+300 
-305 PKEETFQFLEGV
+305 TFLQNV
-317 LDEVME
+317 LLEVME
-323 LFPSPYIH
+323 IFPSEYIH
-331 IGGDECPKD
+331 IGGDEANMDSWRKCPLCQKR
-340 AWMKCAHCQEL
+340 MKQE
-351 IKKLGLKDDTTPNAI
+351 GLADV
-366 DGKKHTKEEKLQSY
+366 KELQSY
-380 FITRMEKYLNS
+380 LIHRMEKFLNEH
-391 KGRNIIGWDEI
+391 GRQLLGWDEI
-402 LEGGLAPNATVMSWR
+402 LEGGLAPRATVMSWR
-417 GVEGGITAAKAGHD
+417 GEEGGIKAAKAGHD
-431 AIMTPSPYAYLDQYQ
+431 VIMTPGGFCYLDSYQ
-446 EEPETAPTT
+446 DAPTT
-455 IGGYQTLKKTYSY
+455 QPEAIGGYLTLEKVYSY
-468 NPVPD
+468 S
-473 DADELV
+473 
-479 KKHIIGVQ
+479 G
-487 GNIWNEYMQSDERRD
+487 SFDER
-502 YQAFPRAVA
+502 
-511 LAETGWTQNNRKN
+511 G
-524 WNSFRSR
+524 SR
-531 MVEDF
+531 
-536 ERMDAMNVKACRNFF
+536 
-551 DVNINTHVYDGT
+551 
-563 LKAVLETFYPDAEI
+563 
-577 RYTTDGSA
+577 
-585 PTAKSELYTQP
+585 LYTRCA
-596 FTWEGYIDLQ
+596 G
-606 AAAFKNSKMLG
+606 KCLG
-617 KVNGKKLYANLISG
+617 RVYNNCRAYGVYGLSSSAGSG
-631 KQYTTTPHWGWMS
+631 RS
-644 GDIFGEND
+644 G
-652 ILGADTTTLGL
+652 LDTTG
-663 TNGKRGNIASFTPW
+663 
-677 VAFSL
+677 
-682 NEKNNNEL
+682 
-690 VFSVDL
+690 
-696 EKPATISKVIFGT
+696 
-709 LYNPAF
+709 
-715 RVLPASAARVE
+715 
-726 VSTNGK
+726 
-732 EFKEV
+732 
-737 AQTSYTREYPEHG
+737 
-750 RKMFT
+750 
-755 DVLEFTPTEARYIK
+755 
-769 VTLKSGG
+769 
-776 TLRNGIDCRKDSPGD
+776 
-791 IIPSDLY
+791 
-798 VDEIEVY
+798 

>member
-267 EMPGHAIAA
+267 EMPGHSEEV
-276 LASYPE
+276 LAVFPH
-282 LSCRPDTTYE
+282 LSCSGKPYVNSEVCIGNEDT
-292 VTGTWGVF
+292 F
-300 EEVFC
+300 
-305 PKEETFQFLEGV
+305 TFLQNV
-317 LDEVME
+317 LLEVME
-323 LFPSPYIH
+323 IFPSEYIH
-331 IGGDECPKD
+331 IGGDEANMDSWRKCPLCQKR
-340 AWMKCAHCQEL
+340 MKQE
-351 IKKLGLKDDTTPNAI
+351 GLADV
-366 DGKKHTKEEKLQSY
+366 KELQSY
-380 FITRMEKYLNS
+380 LIHRMEKFLNEH
-391 KGRNIIGWDEI
+391 GRQLLGWDEI
-402 LEGGLAPNATVMSWR
+402 LEGGLAPRATVMSWR
-417 GVEGGITAAKAGHD
+417 GEEGGIKAAKAGHD
-431 AIMTPSPYAYLDQYQ
+431 VIMTPGGFCYLDSYQDAPTTQPEAIGGYLTLEKVYSYDPIPEVLTKEGADYIQGVQANVWAEYITTAEHMEYMVYPRLLALAEVAWTQPDKKNWEHFHRCALKEVKWLQDNGYHPFDLSKEVGERPEAAIPVEHLGLMKTLKYTSPYAPQY
-446 EEPETAPTT
+446 TAGGDSALVDGLRGGWTYGDKRWQGFLNTDMDITVDLGEMKEISSIAAEFMQLSGPYVWLPREVIISISEDGNTFTEQARLHTDVPTT
-455 IGGYQTLKKTYSY
+455 EDRLVFRTYEWDGKASARY
-468 NPVPD
+468 V
-473 DADELV
+473 
-479 KKHIIGVQ
+479 
-487 GNIWNEYMQSDERRD
+487 R
-502 YQAFPRAVA
+502 YQA
-511 LAETGWTQNNRKN
+511 LSNGIEGGW
-524 WNSFRSR
+524 
-531 MVEDF
+531 
-536 ERMDAMNVKACRNFF
+536 
-551 DVNINTHVYDGT
+551 
-563 LKAVLETFYPDAEI
+563 L
-577 RYTTDGSA
+577 
-585 PTAKSELYTQP
+585 
-596 FTWEGYIDLQ
+596 
-606 AAAFKNSKMLG
+606 
-617 KVNGKKLYANLISG
+617 
-631 KQYTTTPHWGWMS
+631 
-644 GDIFGEND
+644 
-652 ILGADTTTLGL
+652 
-663 TNGKRGNIASFTPW
+663 
-677 VAFSL
+677 
-682 NEKNNNEL
+682 
-690 VFSVDL
+690 
-696 EKPATISKVIFGT
+696 
-709 LYNPAF
+709 
-715 RVLPASAARVE
+715 
-726 VSTNGK
+726 
-732 EFKEV
+732 
-737 AQTSYTREYPEHG
+737 
-750 RKMFT
+750 FT
-755 DVLEFTPTEARYIK
+755 DEIVIK
-769 VTLKSGG
+769 
-776 TLRNGIDCRKDSPGD
+776 
-791 IIPSDLY
+791 
-798 VDEIEVY
+798 

>member
-42 TYGLPRQAVFSTNLP
+42 TYGLPRQAVFCTNLP

-267 EMPGHAIAA
+267 EMPGHSEEV
-276 LASYPE
+276 LAVFPH
-282 LSCRPDTTYE
+282 LSCSGKPYVNSEVCIGNEDT
-292 VTGTWGVF
+292 F
-300 EEVFC
+300 
-305 PKEETFQFLEGV
+305 TFLQNV
-317 LDEVME
+317 LLEVME
-323 LFPSPYIH
+323 IFPSEYIH
-331 IGGDECPKD
+331 IGGDEANMDSWRKCPLCQKR
-340 AWMKCAHCQEL
+340 MKQE
-351 IKKLGLKDDTTPNAI
+351 GLADV
-366 DGKKHTKEEKLQSY
+366 KELQSY
-380 FITRMEKYLNS
+380 LIHRMEKFLNEH
-391 KGRNIIGWDEI
+391 GRQLLGWDEI
-402 LEGGLAPNATVMSWR
+402 LEGGLAPRATVMSWR
-417 GVEGGITAAKAGHD
+417 GEEGGIKAAKAGHD
-431 AIMTPSPYAYLDQYQ
+431 VIMTPGGFCYLDSYQDAPTTQPEAIGGYLTLEKVYSYDPIPEVLTKEGADYIQGVQANVWAEYITTAEHMEYMVYPRLLALAEVAWTQPDKKNWEHFHRCALKEVKWLQDNGYHPFDLSKEVGERPEAAIPVEHLGLMKTVKYTSPYAPQY
-446 EEPETAPTT
+446 TAGGDSALVDGLRGGWTYGDKRWQGFLNTDMDITVDLGEMKEISSIAAEFMQLSGPYVWLPREVIISISEDGNTFTEQARLHTDVPTT
-455 IGGYQTLKKTYSY
+455 EDRLVFRTYEWDGKASARY
-468 NPVPD
+468 V
-473 DADELV
+473 
-479 KKHIIGVQ
+479 
-487 GNIWNEYMQSDERRD
+487 R
-502 YQAFPRAVA
+502 YQA
-511 LAETGWTQNNRKN
+511 LSNGIEGGW
-524 WNSFRSR
+524 
-531 MVEDF
+531 
-536 ERMDAMNVKACRNFF
+536 
-551 DVNINTHVYDGT
+551 
-563 LKAVLETFYPDAEI
+563 L
-577 RYTTDGSA
+577 
-585 PTAKSELYTQP
+585 
-596 FTWEGYIDLQ
+596 
-606 AAAFKNSKMLG
+606 
-617 KVNGKKLYANLISG
+617 
-631 KQYTTTPHWGWMS
+631 
-644 GDIFGEND
+644 
-652 ILGADTTTLGL
+652 
-663 TNGKRGNIASFTPW
+663 
-677 VAFSL
+677 
-682 NEKNNNEL
+682 
-690 VFSVDL
+690 
-696 EKPATISKVIFGT
+696 
-709 LYNPAF
+709 
-715 RVLPASAARVE
+715 
-726 VSTNGK
+726 
-732 EFKEV
+732 
-737 AQTSYTREYPEHG
+737 
-750 RKMFT
+750 FT
-755 DVLEFTPTEARYIK
+755 DEIVIK
-769 VTLKSGG
+769 
-776 TLRNGIDCRKDSPGD
+776 
-791 IIPSDLY
+791 
-798 VDEIEVY
+798 

>member
-24 EVEVQIIPQPQSS
+24 EVEVQIIPQLQSS

-267 EMPGHAIAA
+267 EMPGHSEEV
-276 LASYPE
+276 LAVFPH
-282 LSCRPDTTYE
+282 LSCSGKPYVNSEVCIGNEDT
-292 VTGTWGVF
+292 F
-300 EEVFC
+300 
-305 PKEETFQFLEGV
+305 TFLQNV
-317 LDEVME
+317 LLEVME
-323 LFPSPYIH
+323 IFPSEYIH
-331 IGGDECPKD
+331 IGGDEANMDSWRKCPLCQKR
-340 AWMKCAHCQEL
+340 MKQE
-351 IKKLGLKDDTTPNAI
+351 GLADV
-366 DGKKHTKEEKLQSY
+366 KELQSY
-380 FITRMEKYLNS
+380 LIHRMEKFLNEH
-391 KGRNIIGWDEI
+391 GRQLLGWDEI
-402 LEGGLAPNATVMSWR
+402 LEGGLAPRATVMSWR
-417 GVEGGITAAKAGHD
+417 GEEGGIKAAKAGHD
-431 AIMTPSPYAYLDQYQ
+431 VIMTPGGFCYLDSYQDAPTTQPEAIGGYLTLEKVYSYDPIPEVLTKEGADYIQGVQANVWAEYITTAEHMEYMVYPRLLALAEVAWTQPDKKNWEHFHRCALKEVKWLQDNGYHPFDLSKEVGERPEAAIPVEHLGLMKTVKYTSPYAPQY
-446 EEPETAPTT
+446 TAGGDSALVDGLRGGWTYGDKRWQGFLNTDMDITVDLGEMKEISSIAAEFMQLSGPYVWLPREVIISISEDGNTFTEQARLHTDVPTT
-455 IGGYQTLKKTYSY
+455 EDRLVFRTYEWDGKASARY
-468 NPVPD
+468 V
-473 DADELV
+473 
-479 KKHIIGVQ
+479 
-487 GNIWNEYMQSDERRD
+487 R
-502 YQAFPRAVA
+502 YQA
-511 LAETGWTQNNRKN
+511 LSNGIEGGW
-524 WNSFRSR
+524 
-531 MVEDF
+531 
-536 ERMDAMNVKACRNFF
+536 
-551 DVNINTHVYDGT
+551 
-563 LKAVLETFYPDAEI
+563 L
-577 RYTTDGSA
+577 
-585 PTAKSELYTQP
+585 
-596 FTWEGYIDLQ
+596 
-606 AAAFKNSKMLG
+606 
-617 KVNGKKLYANLISG
+617 
-631 KQYTTTPHWGWMS
+631 
-644 GDIFGEND
+644 
-652 ILGADTTTLGL
+652 
-663 TNGKRGNIASFTPW
+663 
-677 VAFSL
+677 
-682 NEKNNNEL
+682 
-690 VFSVDL
+690 
-696 EKPATISKVIFGT
+696 
-709 LYNPAF
+709 
-715 RVLPASAARVE
+715 
-726 VSTNGK
+726 
-732 EFKEV
+732 
-737 AQTSYTREYPEHG
+737 
-750 RKMFT
+750 FT
-755 DVLEFTPTEARYIK
+755 DEIVIK
-769 VTLKSGG
+769 
-776 TLRNGIDCRKDSPGD
+776 
-791 IIPSDLY
+791 
-798 VDEIEVY
+798 

>member
-267 EMPGHAIAA
+267 EMPGHSEEV
-276 LASYPE
+276 LAVFPH
-282 LSCRPDTTYE
+282 LSCSGKPYVNSEVCIGNEDT
-292 VTGTWGVF
+292 F
-300 EEVFC
+300 
-305 PKEETFQFLEGV
+305 TFLQNV
-317 LDEVME
+317 LLEVME
-323 LFPSPYIH
+323 IFPSEYIH
-331 IGGDECPKD
+331 IGGDEANMDSWRKCHLCQKR
-340 AWMKCAHCQEL
+340 MKQE
-351 IKKLGLKDDTTPNAI
+351 GLADV
-366 DGKKHTKEEKLQSY
+366 KELQSY
-380 FITRMEKYLNS
+380 LIHRMEKFLNEH
-391 KGRNIIGWDEI
+391 GRQLLGWDEI
-402 LEGGLAPNATVMSWR
+402 LEGGLAPRATVMSWR
-417 GVEGGITAAKAGHD
+417 GKEGGIKAAKAGHD
-431 AIMTPSPYAYLDQYQ
+431 VIMTPGGFCYLDSYQDAPTTQPEAIGGYLTLEKVYSYDPIPEVLTKEGADYIQGVQANVWAEYITTAEHMEYMIYPRLLALAEVAWTQPDKKNWEHFRRCALKEVKWLQDNGYHPFDLSKEVGERPEAAIPVEHLGLMKTVKYTSPYAPQY
-446 EEPETAPTT
+446 TAGGDTALVDGLRGGWTYGDKRWQGFLNTDMDITVDLGEMKEISSIAAEFMQLSGPYVWLPREVIISISEDGNTFTEQARLHTDVPTT
-455 IGGYQTLKKTYSY
+455 EDRLVFRTYEWDGKASARY
-468 NPVPD
+468 V
-473 DADELV
+473 
-479 KKHIIGVQ
+479 
-487 GNIWNEYMQSDERRD
+487 R
-502 YQAFPRAVA
+502 YQA
-511 LAETGWTQNNRKN
+511 LSNGIEGGW
-524 WNSFRSR
+524 
-531 MVEDF
+531 
-536 ERMDAMNVKACRNFF
+536 
-551 DVNINTHVYDGT
+551 
-563 LKAVLETFYPDAEI
+563 L
-577 RYTTDGSA
+577 
-585 PTAKSELYTQP
+585 
-596 FTWEGYIDLQ
+596 
-606 AAAFKNSKMLG
+606 
-617 KVNGKKLYANLISG
+617 
-631 KQYTTTPHWGWMS
+631 
-644 GDIFGEND
+644 
-652 ILGADTTTLGL
+652 
-663 TNGKRGNIASFTPW
+663 
-677 VAFSL
+677 
-682 NEKNNNEL
+682 
-690 VFSVDL
+690 
-696 EKPATISKVIFGT
+696 
-709 LYNPAF
+709 
-715 RVLPASAARVE
+715 
-726 VSTNGK
+726 
-732 EFKEV
+732 
-737 AQTSYTREYPEHG
+737 
-750 RKMFT
+750 FT
-755 DVLEFTPTEARYIK
+755 DEIVIK
-769 VTLKSGG
+769 
-776 TLRNGIDCRKDSPGD
+776 
-791 IIPSDLY
+791 
-798 VDEIEVY
+798 

>member
-103 YQLSITGK
+103 YQLSITVK

-267 EMPGHAIAA
+267 EMPGHSEEV
-276 LASYPE
+276 LAVFPH
-282 LSCRPDTTYE
+282 LSCSGKPYVNSEVCIGNEDT
-292 VTGTWGVF
+292 F
-300 EEVFC
+300 
-305 PKEETFQFLEGV
+305 TFLQNV
-317 LDEVME
+317 LLEVME
-323 LFPSPYIH
+323 IFPSEYIH
-331 IGGDECPKD
+331 IGGDEANMDSWRKCPLCQKR
-340 AWMKCAHCQEL
+340 MKQE
-351 IKKLGLKDDTTPNAI
+351 GLADV
-366 DGKKHTKEEKLQSY
+366 KELQSY
-380 FITRMEKYLNS
+380 LIHRMEKFLNEH
-391 KGRNIIGWDEI
+391 GRQLLGWDEI
-402 LEGGLAPNATVMSWR
+402 LEGGLAPRATVMSWR
-417 GVEGGITAAKAGHD
+417 GKEGGIKAAKAGHD
-431 AIMTPSPYAYLDQYQ
+431 VIMTPGGFCYLDSYQDAPTTQPEAIGGYLTLEKVYSYDPIPEVLTKEGADYIQGVQANVWAEYITTAEHMEYMIYPRLLALAEVAWTQPDKKNWEHFRRCALKEVKWLQDNGYHPFDLSKEVGERPEAAIPVEHLGLMKTVKYTSPYAPQY
-446 EEPETAPTT
+446 TAGGDTALVDGLRGGWTYGDKRWQGFLNTDMDITVDLGEMKEISSIAAEFMQLSGPYVWLPREVIISISEDGNTFTEQARLHTDVPTT
-455 IGGYQTLKKTYSY
+455 EDRLVFRTYEWDGKASARY
-468 NPVPD
+468 V
-473 DADELV
+473 
-479 KKHIIGVQ
+479 
-487 GNIWNEYMQSDERRD
+487 R
-502 YQAFPRAVA
+502 YQA
-511 LAETGWTQNNRKN
+511 LSNGIEGGW
-524 WNSFRSR
+524 
-531 MVEDF
+531 
-536 ERMDAMNVKACRNFF
+536 
-551 DVNINTHVYDGT
+551 
-563 LKAVLETFYPDAEI
+563 L
-577 RYTTDGSA
+577 
-585 PTAKSELYTQP
+585 
-596 FTWEGYIDLQ
+596 
-606 AAAFKNSKMLG
+606 
-617 KVNGKKLYANLISG
+617 
-631 KQYTTTPHWGWMS
+631 
-644 GDIFGEND
+644 
-652 ILGADTTTLGL
+652 
-663 TNGKRGNIASFTPW
+663 
-677 VAFSL
+677 
-682 NEKNNNEL
+682 
-690 VFSVDL
+690 
-696 EKPATISKVIFGT
+696 
-709 LYNPAF
+709 
-715 RVLPASAARVE
+715 
-726 VSTNGK
+726 
-732 EFKEV
+732 
-737 AQTSYTREYPEHG
+737 
-750 RKMFT
+750 FT
-755 DVLEFTPTEARYIK
+755 DEIVIK
-769 VTLKSGG
+769 
-776 TLRNGIDCRKDSPGD
+776 
-791 IIPSDLY
+791 
-798 VDEIEVY
+798 

>member
-194 DGAGWRLEIKRYPE
+194 DGEGWRLEIKRYPE

-255 ARQRHITVIPEI
+255 ALQRHITVIPEI
-267 EMPGHAIAA
+267 EMPGHSEEV
-276 LASYPE
+276 LAVFPH
-282 LSCRPDTTYE
+282 LSCSGKPYVNSEVCIGNEDT
-292 VTGTWGVF
+292 F
-300 EEVFC
+300 
-305 PKEETFQFLEGV
+305 TFLQNV
-317 LDEVME
+317 LLEVME
-323 LFPSPYIH
+323 IFPSEYIH
-331 IGGDECPKD
+331 IGGDEANMDSWRKCPLCQKR
-340 AWMKCAHCQEL
+340 MKQE
-351 IKKLGLKDDTTPNAI
+351 GLADV
-366 DGKKHTKEEKLQSY
+366 KELQSY
-380 FITRMEKYLNS
+380 LIHRMEKFLNEHD
-391 KGRNIIGWDEI
+391 RQLLGWDEI
-402 LEGGLAPNATVMSWR
+402 LEGGLAPRATVMSWR
-417 GVEGGITAAKAGHD
+417 GEEGGIKAAKAGHD
-431 AIMTPSPYAYLDQYQ
+431 VIMTPGGFCYLDSYQDAPTTQPEAIGGYLTLEKVYSYDPIPEVLTKEGADYIQGVQANVWAEYITTAEHMEYMVYPRLLALAEVAWTQPDKKNWEHFHRCALKEVKWLQDNGYHPFDLSKEVGERPEAAIPVEHLGLMKTVKYTSPYAPQY
-446 EEPETAPTT
+446 TAGGDSALVDGLRGGWTYGDKRWQGFLNTDMDITVDLGEMKEISSIAAEFMQLSGPYVWLPREVIISISEDGNTFTEQARLHTDVPTT
-455 IGGYQTLKKTYSY
+455 EDRLVFRTYEWDGKASARY
-468 NPVPD
+468 V
-473 DADELV
+473 
-479 KKHIIGVQ
+479 
-487 GNIWNEYMQSDERRD
+487 R
-502 YQAFPRAVA
+502 YQA
-511 LAETGWTQNNRKN
+511 LSNGIEGGW
-524 WNSFRSR
+524 
-531 MVEDF
+531 
-536 ERMDAMNVKACRNFF
+536 
-551 DVNINTHVYDGT
+551 
-563 LKAVLETFYPDAEI
+563 L
-577 RYTTDGSA
+577 
-585 PTAKSELYTQP
+585 
-596 FTWEGYIDLQ
+596 
-606 AAAFKNSKMLG
+606 
-617 KVNGKKLYANLISG
+617 
-631 KQYTTTPHWGWMS
+631 
-644 GDIFGEND
+644 
-652 ILGADTTTLGL
+652 
-663 TNGKRGNIASFTPW
+663 
-677 VAFSL
+677 
-682 NEKNNNEL
+682 
-690 VFSVDL
+690 
-696 EKPATISKVIFGT
+696 
-709 LYNPAF
+709 
-715 RVLPASAARVE
+715 
-726 VSTNGK
+726 
-732 EFKEV
+732 
-737 AQTSYTREYPEHG
+737 
-750 RKMFT
+750 FT
-755 DVLEFTPTEARYIK
+755 DEIVIK
-769 VTLKSGG
+769 
-776 TLRNGIDCRKDSPGD
+776 
-791 IIPSDLY
+791 
-798 VDEIEVY
+798 

>member
-111 GISVVAPSAAG
+111 GISVAPSAAG

-267 EMPGHAIAA
+267 EMPGHSEEV
-276 LASYPE
+276 LAVFPH
-282 LSCRPDTTYE
+282 LSCSGKPYVNSEVCIGNEDT
-292 VTGTWGVF
+292 F
-300 EEVFC
+300 
-305 PKEETFQFLEGV
+305 TFLQNV
-317 LDEVME
+317 LLEVME
-323 LFPSPYIH
+323 IFPSEYIH
-331 IGGDECPKD
+331 IGGDEANMDSWRKCPLCQKR
-340 AWMKCAHCQEL
+340 MKQE
-351 IKKLGLKDDTTPNAI
+351 GLADV
-366 DGKKHTKEEKLQSY
+366 KELQSY
-380 FITRMEKYLNS
+380 LIHRMEKFLNEH
-391 KGRNIIGWDEI
+391 GRQLLGWDEI
-402 LEGGLAPNATVMSWR
+402 LEGGLAPRATVMSWR
-417 GVEGGITAAKAGHD
+417 GEEGGIKAAKAGHD
-431 AIMTPSPYAYLDQYQ
+431 VIMTPGGFCYLDSYQDAPTTQPEAIGGYLTLEKVYSYDPIPEVLTKEGADYIQGVQANVWAEYITTAEHMEYMVYPRLLALAEVAWTQPDKKNWEHFHRCALKEVKWLQDNGYHPFDLSKEVGERPEAAIPVEHLGLMKTVKYTSPYAPQY
-446 EEPETAPTT
+446 TAGGDSGGWTYGDKRWQGFLNTDMDITVDLGEMKEISSIAAEFMQLSGPYVWLPREVIISISEDGNTFTEQARLHTDVPTT
-455 IGGYQTLKKTYSY
+455 EDRLVFRTYEWDGKASARY
-468 NPVPD
+468 V
-473 DADELV
+473 
-479 KKHIIGVQ
+479 
-487 GNIWNEYMQSDERRD
+487 R
-502 YQAFPRAVA
+502 YQA
-511 LAETGWTQNNRKN
+511 LSNGIEGGW
-524 WNSFRSR
+524 
-531 MVEDF
+531 
-536 ERMDAMNVKACRNFF
+536 
-551 DVNINTHVYDGT
+551 
-563 LKAVLETFYPDAEI
+563 L
-577 RYTTDGSA
+577 
-585 PTAKSELYTQP
+585 
-596 FTWEGYIDLQ
+596 
-606 AAAFKNSKMLG
+606 
-617 KVNGKKLYANLISG
+617 
-631 KQYTTTPHWGWMS
+631 
-644 GDIFGEND
+644 
-652 ILGADTTTLGL
+652 
-663 TNGKRGNIASFTPW
+663 
-677 VAFSL
+677 
-682 NEKNNNEL
+682 
-690 VFSVDL
+690 
-696 EKPATISKVIFGT
+696 
-709 LYNPAF
+709 
-715 RVLPASAARVE
+715 
-726 VSTNGK
+726 
-732 EFKEV
+732 
-737 AQTSYTREYPEHG
+737 
-750 RKMFT
+750 FT
-755 DVLEFTPTEARYIK
+755 DEIVIK
-769 VTLKSGG
+769 
-776 TLRNGIDCRKDSPGD
+776 
-791 IIPSDLY
+791 
-798 VDEIEVY
+798 

>member
-267 EMPGHAIAA
+267 EMPGHSEEV
-276 LASYPE
+276 LAVFPH
-282 LSCRPDTTYE
+282 LSCSGKPYVNSEVCIGNEDT
-292 VTGTWGVF
+292 F
-300 EEVFC
+300 
-305 PKEETFQFLEGV
+305 TFLQNV
-317 LDEVME
+317 LLEVME
-323 LFPSPYIH
+323 IFPSEYIH
-331 IGGDECPKD
+331 IGGDEANMDSWRKCPLCQKR
-340 AWMKCAHCQEL
+340 MKQE
-351 IKKLGLKDDTTPNAI
+351 GLADV
-366 DGKKHTKEEKLQSY
+366 KELQSY
-380 FITRMEKYLNS
+380 LIHRMEKFLNEHD
-391 KGRNIIGWDEI
+391 RQLLGWDEI
-402 LEGGLAPNATVMSWR
+402 LEGGLAPRATVMSWR
-417 GVEGGITAAKAGHD
+417 GEEGGIKAAKAGHD
-431 AIMTPSPYAYLDQYQ
+431 VIMTPGGFCYLDSYQDAPTTQPEAIGGYLTLEKVYSYDPIPEVLTKEGADYIQGVQANVWAEYITTAEHMEYMIYPRLLALAEVAWTQPDKKNWEHFRRCALKEVKWLQDNGYHPFDLSKEVGERPEAAIPVEHLGLMKTIKYTSPYAPQY
-446 EEPETAPTT
+446 TAGGDSALVDGLRGGWTYGDKRWQGFLNTDMDVTVDLGEVKEISSIAAEFMQLSGPYVWLPREVIISISEDGNTFTEQARLHTDVPTT
-455 IGGYQTLKKTYSY
+455 EDRLVFRTYEWDGKASARY
-468 NPVPD
+468 V
-473 DADELV
+473 
-479 KKHIIGVQ
+479 
-487 GNIWNEYMQSDERRD
+487 R
-502 YQAFPRAVA
+502 YQA
-511 LAETGWTQNNRKN
+511 LSNGIEGGW
-524 WNSFRSR
+524 
-531 MVEDF
+531 
-536 ERMDAMNVKACRNFF
+536 
-551 DVNINTHVYDGT
+551 
-563 LKAVLETFYPDAEI
+563 L
-577 RYTTDGSA
+577 
-585 PTAKSELYTQP
+585 
-596 FTWEGYIDLQ
+596 
-606 AAAFKNSKMLG
+606 
-617 KVNGKKLYANLISG
+617 
-631 KQYTTTPHWGWMS
+631 
-644 GDIFGEND
+644 
-652 ILGADTTTLGL
+652 
-663 TNGKRGNIASFTPW
+663 
-677 VAFSL
+677 
-682 NEKNNNEL
+682 
-690 VFSVDL
+690 
-696 EKPATISKVIFGT
+696 
-709 LYNPAF
+709 
-715 RVLPASAARVE
+715 
-726 VSTNGK
+726 
-732 EFKEV
+732 
-737 AQTSYTREYPEHG
+737 
-750 RKMFT
+750 FT
-755 DVLEFTPTEARYIK
+755 DEIVIK
-769 VTLKSGG
+769 
-776 TLRNGIDCRKDSPGD
+776 
-791 IIPSDLY
+791 
-798 VDEIEVY
+798 

>member
-267 EMPGHAIAA
+267 EMPGHSEEV
-276 LASYPE
+276 LAVFPH
-282 LSCRPDTTYE
+282 LSCSGKPYVNSEVCIGNEDTFTFLQNVLLE
-292 VTGTWGVF
+292 VR
-300 EEVFC
+300 EI
-305 PKEETFQFLEGV
+305 
-317 LDEVME
+317 
-323 LFPSPYIH
+323 FPSEYIH
-331 IGGDECPKD
+331 IGGDEANMDSWRKCPLCQKR
-340 AWMKCAHCQEL
+340 MKQE
-351 IKKLGLKDDTTPNAI
+351 GLADV
-366 DGKKHTKEEKLQSY
+366 KELQSY
-380 FITRMEKYLNS
+380 LIHRMEKFLNEH
-391 KGRNIIGWDEI
+391 GRQLLGWDEI
-402 LEGGLAPNATVMSWR
+402 LEGGLAPRATVMSWR
-417 GVEGGITAAKAGHD
+417 GEEGGIKAAKAGHD
-431 AIMTPSPYAYLDQYQ
+431 VIMTPGGFCYLDSYQDAPTTQPEAIGGYLTLEKVYSYDPIPEVLTKEGADYIQGVQANVWAEYITTAEHMEYMVYPRLLALAEVAWTQPDKKNWEHFHRCALKEVKWLQDNGYHPFDLSKEVGERPEAAIPVEHLGLMKTVKYTSPYAPQY
-446 EEPETAPTT
+446 TAGGDSALVDGLRGGWTYGDKRWQGFLNTDMDITVDLGEMKEISSIAAEFMQLSGPYVWLPREVIISISEDGNTFTEQARLHTDVPTT
-455 IGGYQTLKKTYSY
+455 EDRLVFRTYEWDGKASARY
-468 NPVPD
+468 V
-473 DADELV
+473 
-479 KKHIIGVQ
+479 
-487 GNIWNEYMQSDERRD
+487 R
-502 YQAFPRAVA
+502 YQA
-511 LAETGWTQNNRKN
+511 LSNGIEGGW
-524 WNSFRSR
+524 
-531 MVEDF
+531 
-536 ERMDAMNVKACRNFF
+536 
-551 DVNINTHVYDGT
+551 
-563 LKAVLETFYPDAEI
+563 L
-577 RYTTDGSA
+577 
-585 PTAKSELYTQP
+585 
-596 FTWEGYIDLQ
+596 
-606 AAAFKNSKMLG
+606 
-617 KVNGKKLYANLISG
+617 
-631 KQYTTTPHWGWMS
+631 
-644 GDIFGEND
+644 
-652 ILGADTTTLGL
+652 
-663 TNGKRGNIASFTPW
+663 
-677 VAFSL
+677 
-682 NEKNNNEL
+682 
-690 VFSVDL
+690 
-696 EKPATISKVIFGT
+696 
-709 LYNPAF
+709 
-715 RVLPASAARVE
+715 
-726 VSTNGK
+726 
-732 EFKEV
+732 
-737 AQTSYTREYPEHG
+737 
-750 RKMFT
+750 FT
-755 DVLEFTPTEARYIK
+755 DEIVIK
-769 VTLKSGG
+769 
-776 TLRNGIDCRKDSPGD
+776 
-791 IIPSDLY
+791 
-798 VDEIEVY
+798 

>member
-267 EMPGHAIAA
+267 EMPGHSEEV
-276 LASYPE
+276 LAVFPH
-282 LSCRPDTTYE
+282 LSCSGKPYVNSEVCIGNEDT
-292 VTGTWGVF
+292 F
-300 EEVFC
+300 
-305 PKEETFQFLEGV
+305 TFLQNV
-317 LDEVME
+317 LLEVME
-323 LFPSPYIH
+323 IFPSEYIH
-331 IGGDECPKD
+331 IGGDEANMDSWRKCPLCQKR
-340 AWMKCAHCQEL
+340 MKQE
-351 IKKLGLKDDTTPNAI
+351 GLADV
-366 DGKKHTKEEKLQSY
+366 KELQSY
-380 FITRMEKYLNS
+380 LIHRMEKFLNEH
-391 KGRNIIGWDEI
+391 GRQLLGWDEI
-402 LEGGLAPNATVMSWR
+402 LEGGLAPRATVMSWR
-417 GVEGGITAAKAGHD
+417 GEEGGIKAAKAGHD
-431 AIMTPSPYAYLDQYQ
+431 VIMTPGGFCYLDSYQ
-446 EEPETAPTT
+446 DAPTT
-455 IGGYQTLKKTYSY
+455 QPEAIGGYLTLEKVYSY
-468 NPVPD
+468 DPIPEVLTKEG
-473 DADELV
+473 ADY
-479 KKHIIGVQ
+479 IQGVQ
-487 GNIWNEYMQSDERRD
+487 ANVWAEYITTAEHMEYMV
-502 YQAFPRAVA
+502 YPRLLA
-511 LAETGWTQNNRKN
+511 LAEVAWTQPDKKNWEHFHRCALKEVKWLQDNGYHPFDLSKEVGERPEAAIPVEHLGLMKTVKYTSPSAPQYTAGGDSALVDGLRGGWTYGDKRWQGFLNTDMDITVDLGEMKEISSIAAEFMQLSGPYVWLPREVII
-524 WNSFRSR
+524 SIS
-531 MVEDF
+531 EDGNTF
-536 ERMDAMNVKACRNFF
+536 TEQARLHT
-551 DVNINTHVYDGT
+551 DV
-563 LKAVLETFYPDAEI
+563 P
-577 RYTTDGSA
+577 TTED
-585 PTAKSELYTQP
+585 
-596 FTWEGYIDLQ
+596 
-606 AAAFKNSKMLG
+606 
-617 KVNGKKLYANLISG
+617 
-631 KQYTTTPHWGWMS
+631 
-644 GDIFGEND
+644 
-652 ILGADTTTLGL
+652 
-663 TNGKRGNIASFTPW
+663 R
-677 VAFSL
+677 
-682 NEKNNNEL
+682 L
-690 VFSVDL
+690 VFRTYEWDG
-696 EKPATISKVIFGT
+696 K
-709 LYNPAF
+709 
-715 RVLPASAARVE
+715 ASARYVRYQAL
-726 VSTNGK
+726 SNGI
-732 EFKEV
+732 E
-737 AQTSYTREYPEHG
+737 G
-750 RKMFT
+750 GWLFT
-755 DVLEFTPTEARYIK
+755 DEIVIK
-769 VTLKSGG
+769 
-776 TLRNGIDCRKDSPGD
+776 
-791 IIPSDLY
+791 
-798 VDEIEVY
+798 

>member
-267 EMPGHAIAA
+267 EMPGHSEEV
-276 LASYPE
+276 LAVFPH
-282 LSCRPDTTYE
+282 LSCSGKPYVNSEVCIGNEDT
-292 VTGTWGVF
+292 F
-300 EEVFC
+300 
-305 PKEETFQFLEGV
+305 TFLQNV
-317 LDEVME
+317 LLEVME
-323 LFPSPYIH
+323 IFPSEYIH
-331 IGGDECPKD
+331 IGGDEANMDSWRKCPLCQKR
-340 AWMKCAHCQEL
+340 MKQE
-351 IKKLGLKDDTTPNAI
+351 GLADV
-366 DGKKHTKEEKLQSY
+366 KELQSY
-380 FITRMEKYLNS
+380 LIHRMEKFLNEH
-391 KGRNIIGWDEI
+391 GRQLLGWDEI
-402 LEGGLAPNATVMSWR
+402 LEGGLAPRATVMSWR
-417 GVEGGITAAKAGHD
+417 GEEGGIKAAKAGHD
-431 AIMTPSPYAYLDQYQ
+431 VIMTPGGFCYLDSYQDAPTTQPEAIGGYLTLEKVYFYDPIPEVLTKEGADYIQGVQANVWAEYITTAEHMEYMVYPRLLALAEVAWTQPDKKNWEHFHRCALKEVKWLQDNGYHPFDLSKEVGERPEAAVPVEHLGLMKTIKYTSPYAPQY
-446 EEPETAPTT
+446 TAGGDSALVDGLRGGWTYGDKRWQGFLNTDMDITVDLGEMKEISSIAAEFMQLSGPYVWLPREVIISISEDGNTFTEQARLHTDVPTT
-455 IGGYQTLKKTYSY
+455 EDRLVFRTYEWDGKASARY
-468 NPVPD
+468 V
-473 DADELV
+473 
-479 KKHIIGVQ
+479 
-487 GNIWNEYMQSDERRD
+487 R
-502 YQAFPRAVA
+502 YQA
-511 LAETGWTQNNRKN
+511 LSNGIEGGW
-524 WNSFRSR
+524 
-531 MVEDF
+531 
-536 ERMDAMNVKACRNFF
+536 
-551 DVNINTHVYDGT
+551 
-563 LKAVLETFYPDAEI
+563 L
-577 RYTTDGSA
+577 
-585 PTAKSELYTQP
+585 
-596 FTWEGYIDLQ
+596 
-606 AAAFKNSKMLG
+606 
-617 KVNGKKLYANLISG
+617 
-631 KQYTTTPHWGWMS
+631 
-644 GDIFGEND
+644 
-652 ILGADTTTLGL
+652 
-663 TNGKRGNIASFTPW
+663 
-677 VAFSL
+677 
-682 NEKNNNEL
+682 
-690 VFSVDL
+690 
-696 EKPATISKVIFGT
+696 
-709 LYNPAF
+709 
-715 RVLPASAARVE
+715 
-726 VSTNGK
+726 
-732 EFKEV
+732 
-737 AQTSYTREYPEHG
+737 
-750 RKMFT
+750 FT
-755 DVLEFTPTEARYIK
+755 DEIVIK
-769 VTLKSGG
+769 
-776 TLRNGIDCRKDSPGD
+776 
-791 IIPSDLY
+791 
-798 VDEIEVY
+798 

>member
-57 EEDKKEFTEYLQ
+57 EEGKKEFTEYLQ

-267 EMPGHAIAA
+267 EMPGHSEEV
-276 LASYPE
+276 LAVFPH
-282 LSCRPDTTYE
+282 LSCSGKPYVNSEVCIGNEDT
-292 VTGTWGVF
+292 F
-300 EEVFC
+300 
-305 PKEETFQFLEGV
+305 TFLQNV
-317 LDEVME
+317 LLEVME
-323 LFPSPYIH
+323 IFPSEYIH
-331 IGGDECPKD
+331 IGGDEANMDSWRKCPLCQKR
-340 AWMKCAHCQEL
+340 MKQE
-351 IKKLGLKDDTTPNAI
+351 GLADV
-366 DGKKHTKEEKLQSY
+366 KELQSY
-380 FITRMEKYLNS
+380 LIHRMEKFLNEH
-391 KGRNIIGWDEI
+391 GRQLLGWDEI
-402 LEGGLAPNATVMSWR
+402 LEGGLAPRATVMSWR
-417 GVEGGITAAKAGHD
+417 SEEGGIKAAKAGHD
-431 AIMTPSPYAYLDQYQ
+431 VIMTPGGFCYLDSYQDAPTTQPEAIGGYLTLEKVYSYDPIPEVLTKEGADYIQGVQANVWAEYITTAEHMEYMVYPRLLALAEVAWTQPDKKNWEHFRRCALKEVKWLQDNGYHPFDLSKEVGERPEAAIPVEHLGLMKTVKYTSPYAPQY
-446 EEPETAPTT
+446 TAGGDSALVDGLRGGWTYGDKRWQGFLNTDMDITVDLGEMKEISSIAAEFMQLSGPYVWLPREVIISISEDGNTFTEQARLHTDVPTT
-455 IGGYQTLKKTYSY
+455 EDRLVFRTYEWDGKASARY
-468 NPVPD
+468 V
-473 DADELV
+473 
-479 KKHIIGVQ
+479 
-487 GNIWNEYMQSDERRD
+487 R
-502 YQAFPRAVA
+502 YQA
-511 LAETGWTQNNRKN
+511 LSNGIEGGW
-524 WNSFRSR
+524 
-531 MVEDF
+531 
-536 ERMDAMNVKACRNFF
+536 
-551 DVNINTHVYDGT
+551 
-563 LKAVLETFYPDAEI
+563 L
-577 RYTTDGSA
+577 
-585 PTAKSELYTQP
+585 
-596 FTWEGYIDLQ
+596 
-606 AAAFKNSKMLG
+606 
-617 KVNGKKLYANLISG
+617 
-631 KQYTTTPHWGWMS
+631 
-644 GDIFGEND
+644 
-652 ILGADTTTLGL
+652 
-663 TNGKRGNIASFTPW
+663 
-677 VAFSL
+677 
-682 NEKNNNEL
+682 
-690 VFSVDL
+690 
-696 EKPATISKVIFGT
+696 
-709 LYNPAF
+709 
-715 RVLPASAARVE
+715 
-726 VSTNGK
+726 
-732 EFKEV
+732 
-737 AQTSYTREYPEHG
+737 
-750 RKMFT
+750 FT
-755 DVLEFTPTEARYIK
+755 DEIVIK
-769 VTLKSGG
+769 
-776 TLRNGIDCRKDSPGD
+776 
-791 IIPSDLY
+791 
-798 VDEIEVY
+798 

>member
-24 EVEVQIIPQPQSS
+24 EVEVQIIPRPQSS

-267 EMPGHAIAA
+267 EMPGHSEEV
-276 LASYPE
+276 LAVFPH
-282 LSCRPDTTYE
+282 LSCSGKPYVNSEVCIGNEDT
-292 VTGTWGVF
+292 F
-300 EEVFC
+300 
-305 PKEETFQFLEGV
+305 TFLQNV
-317 LDEVME
+317 LLEVME
-323 LFPSPYIH
+323 IFPSEYIH
-331 IGGDECPKD
+331 IGGDEANMDSWKKCPLCQKR
-340 AWMKCAHCQEL
+340 MKQE
-351 IKKLGLKDDTTPNAI
+351 GLADV
-366 DGKKHTKEEKLQSY
+366 KELQSY
-380 FITRMEKYLNS
+380 LIHRMEKFLNEHD
-391 KGRNIIGWDEI
+391 RQLLGWDEI
-402 LEGGLAPNATVMSWR
+402 LEGGLAPRATVMSWR
-417 GVEGGITAAKAGHD
+417 GEEGGIKAAKAGHD
-431 AIMTPSPYAYLDQYQ
+431 VIMTPGGFCYLDSYQDAPTTQPEAIGGYLTLEKVYFYDPIPEVLTKEGADYIQGVQANVWAEYITTAEHMEYMVYPRLLALAEVAWTQPDKKNWEHFHRCALKEVKWLQDNGYHPFDLSKEVGERPEAAIPVEHLGLMKTVKYTSPYAPQY
-446 EEPETAPTT
+446 TAGGDSALVDGLRGGWTYGDKRWQGFLNTDMDITVDLGEMKEISSIAAEFMQLSGPYVWLPREVIISISEDGNTFTEQARLHTDVPTT
-455 IGGYQTLKKTYSY
+455 EDRLVFRTYEWDGKVSARY
-468 NPVPD
+468 V
-473 DADELV
+473 
-479 KKHIIGVQ
+479 
-487 GNIWNEYMQSDERRD
+487 R
-502 YQAFPRAVA
+502 YQA
-511 LAETGWTQNNRKN
+511 LSNGIEGGW
-524 WNSFRSR
+524 
-531 MVEDF
+531 
-536 ERMDAMNVKACRNFF
+536 
-551 DVNINTHVYDGT
+551 
-563 LKAVLETFYPDAEI
+563 L
-577 RYTTDGSA
+577 
-585 PTAKSELYTQP
+585 
-596 FTWEGYIDLQ
+596 
-606 AAAFKNSKMLG
+606 
-617 KVNGKKLYANLISG
+617 
-631 KQYTTTPHWGWMS
+631 
-644 GDIFGEND
+644 
-652 ILGADTTTLGL
+652 
-663 TNGKRGNIASFTPW
+663 
-677 VAFSL
+677 
-682 NEKNNNEL
+682 
-690 VFSVDL
+690 
-696 EKPATISKVIFGT
+696 
-709 LYNPAF
+709 
-715 RVLPASAARVE
+715 
-726 VSTNGK
+726 
-732 EFKEV
+732 
-737 AQTSYTREYPEHG
+737 
-750 RKMFT
+750 FT
-755 DVLEFTPTEARYIK
+755 DEIVIK
-769 VTLKSGG
+769 
-776 TLRNGIDCRKDSPGD
+776 
-791 IIPSDLY
+791 
-798 VDEIEVY
+798 

>member
-267 EMPGHAIAA
+267 EMPGHSEEV
-276 LASYPE
+276 LAVFPH
-282 LSCRPDTTYE
+282 LSCSGKPYVNSEVCIGNEDT
-292 VTGTWGVF
+292 F
-300 EEVFC
+300 
-305 PKEETFQFLEGV
+305 TFLQNV
-317 LDEVME
+317 LLEVME
-323 LFPSPYIH
+323 IFPSEYIH
-331 IGGDECPKD
+331 IGGDEANMDSWKKCPLCQKR
-340 AWMKCAHCQEL
+340 MKQE
-351 IKKLGLKDDTTPNAI
+351 GLADV
-366 DGKKHTKEEKLQSY
+366 KELQSY
-380 FITRMEKYLNS
+380 LIHRMEKFLNEHD
-391 KGRNIIGWDEI
+391 RQLLGWDEI
-402 LEGGLAPNATVMSWR
+402 LEGGLAPRATVMSWR
-417 GVEGGITAAKAGHD
+417 GEEGGIKAAKAGHD
-431 AIMTPSPYAYLDQYQ
+431 VIMTPGGFCYLDSYQDAPTTQPEAIGGYLTLEKVYSYDPIPEVLTKEGADYIQGVQANVWAEYITTAEHMEYMIYPRLLALAEVAWTQPDKKNWEHFRRCALKEVKWLQDNGYHPFDLSKEVGERPEAAVPVEHLGLMKTIKYTSPYAPQY
-446 EEPETAPTT
+446 TAGGDSALVDGLRGGWTYGDKRWQGFLNTDMDVTVDLGEVKEISSIAAEFMQLSGPYVWLPREVIISISEDGNTFTEQARLHTDVPTT
-455 IGGYQTLKKTYSY
+455 EDRLVFRTYEWDGKASARY
-468 NPVPD
+468 V
-473 DADELV
+473 
-479 KKHIIGVQ
+479 
-487 GNIWNEYMQSDERRD
+487 R
-502 YQAFPRAVA
+502 YQA
-511 LAETGWTQNNRKN
+511 LSNGIEGGW
-524 WNSFRSR
+524 
-531 MVEDF
+531 
-536 ERMDAMNVKACRNFF
+536 
-551 DVNINTHVYDGT
+551 
-563 LKAVLETFYPDAEI
+563 L
-577 RYTTDGSA
+577 
-585 PTAKSELYTQP
+585 
-596 FTWEGYIDLQ
+596 
-606 AAAFKNSKMLG
+606 
-617 KVNGKKLYANLISG
+617 
-631 KQYTTTPHWGWMS
+631 
-644 GDIFGEND
+644 
-652 ILGADTTTLGL
+652 
-663 TNGKRGNIASFTPW
+663 
-677 VAFSL
+677 
-682 NEKNNNEL
+682 
-690 VFSVDL
+690 
-696 EKPATISKVIFGT
+696 
-709 LYNPAF
+709 
-715 RVLPASAARVE
+715 
-726 VSTNGK
+726 
-732 EFKEV
+732 
-737 AQTSYTREYPEHG
+737 
-750 RKMFT
+750 FT
-755 DVLEFTPTEARYIK
+755 DEIVIK
-769 VTLKSGG
+769 
-776 TLRNGIDCRKDSPGD
+776 
-791 IIPSDLY
+791 
-798 VDEIEVY
+798 

>member
-267 EMPGHAIAA
+267 EMPGHSEEV
-276 LASYPE
+276 LAVFPH
-282 LSCRPDTTYE
+282 LSCSGKPYVNSEVCIGNEDT
-292 VTGTWGVF
+292 F
-300 EEVFC
+300 
-305 PKEETFQFLEGV
+305 TFLQNV
-317 LDEVME
+317 LLEVME
-323 LFPSPYIH
+323 IFPSEYIH
-331 IGGDECPKD
+331 IGGDEANMDSWRKCPLCQKR
-340 AWMKCAHCQEL
+340 MKQE
-351 IKKLGLKDDTTPNAI
+351 GLADV
-366 DGKKHTKEEKLQSY
+366 KELQSY
-380 FITRMEKYLNS
+380 LIHRMEKFLNEH
-391 KGRNIIGWDEI
+391 GRQLLGWDEI
-402 LEGGLAPNATVMSWR
+402 LEGGLAPRATVMSWR
-417 GVEGGITAAKAGHD
+417 GEGGGIEAAKQKHD
-431 AIMTPSPYAYLDQYQ
+431 VIMTPNTYLYFDYYQ
-446 EEPETAPTT
+446 TKDTENEPLA
-455 IGGYQTLKKTYSY
+455 IGGY
-468 NPVPD
+468 VPLERVYGYEPMPSSLTP
-473 DADELV
+473 DEQ
-479 KKHIIGVQ
+479 KHIIGVQ
-487 GNIWNEYMQSDERRD
+487 ANLWTEYIPTFA
-502 YQAFPRAVA
+502 QAQYMVLPRWAA
-511 LAETGWTQNNRKN
+511 LSEIQWSNPEKKNYDNFLSRLPQLISIYEAEGYNYAKH
-524 WNSFRSR
+524 
-531 MVEDF
+531 V
-536 ERMDAMNVKACRNFF
+536 F
-551 DVNINTHVYDGT
+551 DVKSEFVANSATGAVDVVMTTIDGAPIHYTLDGTEPTAASPVCDSILTIKESCT
-563 LKAVLETFYPDAEI
+563 LKAVAV
-577 RYTTDGSA
+577 R
-585 PTAKSELYTQP
+585 PT
-596 FTWEGYIDLQ
+596 G
-606 AAAFKNSKMLG
+606 NSKMLTE
-617 KVNGKKLYANLISG
+617 KIAFSKSTSKPIKANQPVN
-631 KQYTTTPHWGWMS
+631 KQYEFGGVSTLVDGLKGNGNYKTGRWIAFYKNDMDVTIDLQQPTEISSVAITTCVEK
-644 GDIFGEND
+644 GDWVFD
-652 ILGADTTTLGL
+652 A
-663 TNGKRGNIASFTPW
+663 RSF
-677 VAFSL
+677 S
-682 NEKNNNEL
+682 
-690 VFSVDL
+690 
-696 EKPATISKVIFGT
+696 I
-709 LYNPAF
+709 
-715 RVLPASAARVE
+715 E
-726 VSTNGK
+726 VSDDDKTFTK
-732 EFKEV
+732 V
-737 AQTSYTREYPEHG
+737 ASEAYPEM
-750 RKMFT
+750 KET
-755 DVLEFTPTEARYIK
+755 D
-769 VTLKSGG
+769 
-776 TLRNGIDCRKDSPGD
+776 RNGLYEHQLTFDPVKTRYVKVVATSEHSIPAWHGGKGNPGF
-791 IIPSDLY
+791 LF
-798 VDEIEVY
+798 VDEITLN

>member
-103 YQLSITGK
+103 YQLSVTGK

-133 AEQEADGTFSFP
+133 AEQEADGTFSCP

-267 EMPGHAIAA
+267 EMPGHSEEV
-276 LASYPE
+276 LAVFPH
-282 LSCRPDTTYE
+282 LSCSGKPYVNSEVCIGNEDT
-292 VTGTWGVF
+292 F
-300 EEVFC
+300 
-305 PKEETFQFLEGV
+305 TFLQNV
-317 LDEVME
+317 LLEVME
-323 LFPSPYIH
+323 IFPSEYIH
-331 IGGDECPKD
+331 IGGDEANMDSWRKCPLCQKR
-340 AWMKCAHCQEL
+340 MKQE
-351 IKKLGLKDDTTPNAI
+351 GLADV
-366 DGKKHTKEEKLQSY
+366 KELQSY
-380 FITRMEKYLNS
+380 LIHRMEKFLNEH
-391 KGRNIIGWDEI
+391 GRQLLGWDEI
-402 LEGGLAPNATVMSWR
+402 LEGGLAPRATVMSWR
-417 GVEGGITAAKAGHD
+417 GEEGGIKAAKAGHD
-431 AIMTPSPYAYLDQYQ
+431 VIMTPGGFCYLDSYQDAPTTQPEAIGGYLTLEKVYSYDPIPEVLTKEGADYIQGVQANVWGEYITTAEHMEYMIYPRLLALAEVAWTQPDKKNWEHFHRCALKEVKWLQDNGYHPFDLSKEVGERPEAAVPVEHLGLMKTIKYTSPYAPQY
-446 EEPETAPTT
+446 TAGGDSALVDGLRGGWTYGDKRWQGFLNTDMDITVDLGEMKEISSIAAEFMQLSGPYVWLPREVIISISEDGNTFTEQARLHTDVPTT
-455 IGGYQTLKKTYSY
+455 EDRLVFRTYEWDGKASARY
-468 NPVPD
+468 V
-473 DADELV
+473 
-479 KKHIIGVQ
+479 
-487 GNIWNEYMQSDERRD
+487 R
-502 YQAFPRAVA
+502 YQA
-511 LAETGWTQNNRKN
+511 LSNGIEGGW
-524 WNSFRSR
+524 
-531 MVEDF
+531 
-536 ERMDAMNVKACRNFF
+536 
-551 DVNINTHVYDGT
+551 
-563 LKAVLETFYPDAEI
+563 L
-577 RYTTDGSA
+577 
-585 PTAKSELYTQP
+585 
-596 FTWEGYIDLQ
+596 
-606 AAAFKNSKMLG
+606 
-617 KVNGKKLYANLISG
+617 
-631 KQYTTTPHWGWMS
+631 
-644 GDIFGEND
+644 
-652 ILGADTTTLGL
+652 
-663 TNGKRGNIASFTPW
+663 
-677 VAFSL
+677 
-682 NEKNNNEL
+682 
-690 VFSVDL
+690 
-696 EKPATISKVIFGT
+696 
-709 LYNPAF
+709 
-715 RVLPASAARVE
+715 
-726 VSTNGK
+726 
-732 EFKEV
+732 
-737 AQTSYTREYPEHG
+737 
-750 RKMFT
+750 FT
-755 DVLEFTPTEARYIK
+755 DEIVIK
-769 VTLKSGG
+769 
-776 TLRNGIDCRKDSPGD
+776 
-791 IIPSDLY
+791 
-798 VDEIEVY
+798 

>member
-267 EMPGHAIAA
+267 EMPGHSEEV
-276 LASYPE
+276 LAVFPH
-282 LSCRPDTTYE
+282 LSCSGKPYVNSEVCIGNEDT
-292 VTGTWGVF
+292 F
-300 EEVFC
+300 
-305 PKEETFQFLEGV
+305 TFLQNV
-317 LDEVME
+317 LLEVME
-323 LFPSPYIH
+323 IFPSEYIH
-331 IGGDECPKD
+331 IGGDEANMDSWRKCPLCQKR
-340 AWMKCAHCQEL
+340 MKQE
-351 IKKLGLKDDTTPNAI
+351 GLADV
-366 DGKKHTKEEKLQSY
+366 KELQSY
-380 FITRMEKYLNS
+380 LIHRMEKFLNEH
-391 KGRNIIGWDEI
+391 GRQLLGWDEI
-402 LEGGLAPNATVMSWR
+402 LEGGLAPRATVMSWR
-417 GVEGGITAAKAGHD
+417 GEEGGIKAAKAGHD
-431 AIMTPSPYAYLDQYQ
+431 VIMTPGGFCYLDSYQDATTTQPEAIGGYLTLEKVYSYDPIPEVLTKEGADYIQGVQANVWAEYITTAEHMEYMVYPRLLALAEVAWTQPDKKNWEHFHRCALKEVKWLQDNGYHPFDLSKEVGERPEAAIPVEHLGLMKTVKYTSPYAPQY
-446 EEPETAPTT
+446 TAGGDSALVDGLRGGWTYGDKRWQGFLNTDMDITVDLGEMKEISSIAAEFMQLSGPYVWLPREVIISISEDGNTFTEQARLHTDVPTT
-455 IGGYQTLKKTYSY
+455 EDRLVFRTYEWDGKASARY
-468 NPVPD
+468 V
-473 DADELV
+473 
-479 KKHIIGVQ
+479 
-487 GNIWNEYMQSDERRD
+487 R
-502 YQAFPRAVA
+502 YQA
-511 LAETGWTQNNRKN
+511 LSNGIEGGW
-524 WNSFRSR
+524 
-531 MVEDF
+531 
-536 ERMDAMNVKACRNFF
+536 
-551 DVNINTHVYDGT
+551 
-563 LKAVLETFYPDAEI
+563 L
-577 RYTTDGSA
+577 
-585 PTAKSELYTQP
+585 
-596 FTWEGYIDLQ
+596 
-606 AAAFKNSKMLG
+606 
-617 KVNGKKLYANLISG
+617 
-631 KQYTTTPHWGWMS
+631 
-644 GDIFGEND
+644 
-652 ILGADTTTLGL
+652 
-663 TNGKRGNIASFTPW
+663 
-677 VAFSL
+677 
-682 NEKNNNEL
+682 
-690 VFSVDL
+690 
-696 EKPATISKVIFGT
+696 
-709 LYNPAF
+709 
-715 RVLPASAARVE
+715 
-726 VSTNGK
+726 
-732 EFKEV
+732 
-737 AQTSYTREYPEHG
+737 
-750 RKMFT
+750 FT
-755 DVLEFTPTEARYIK
+755 DEIVIK
-769 VTLKSGG
+769 
-776 TLRNGIDCRKDSPGD
+776 
-791 IIPSDLY
+791 
-798 VDEIEVY
+798 

>member
-37 ELSSG
+37 ELFSG

-103 YQLSITGK
+103 YQLSVTGK

-267 EMPGHAIAA
+267 EMPGHSEEV
-276 LASYPE
+276 LAVFPH
-282 LSCRPDTTYE
+282 LSCSGKPYVNSEVCIGNEDT
-292 VTGTWGVF
+292 F
-300 EEVFC
+300 
-305 PKEETFQFLEGV
+305 TFLQNV
-317 LDEVME
+317 LLEVME
-323 LFPSPYIH
+323 IFPSEYIH
-331 IGGDECPKD
+331 IGGDEANMDSWRKCPLCQKR
-340 AWMKCAHCQEL
+340 MKQE
-351 IKKLGLKDDTTPNAI
+351 GLADV
-366 DGKKHTKEEKLQSY
+366 KELQSY
-380 FITRMEKYLNS
+380 LIHRMEKFLNEHD
-391 KGRNIIGWDEI
+391 RQLLGWDEI
-402 LEGGLAPNATVMSWR
+402 LEGGLAPRATVMSWR
-417 GVEGGITAAKAGHD
+417 GEEGGIKAAKAGHD
-431 AIMTPSPYAYLDQYQ
+431 VIMTPGGFCYLDSYQDAPTTQPEAIGGYLTLEKVYSYDPIPEVLTKEGADYIQGVQANVWAEYITTAEHMEYMIYPRLLALAEVAWTQPDKKNWEHFRRCALKEVKWLQDNGYHPFDLSKEVGERPEAAIPVEHLGLMKTVKYTSPYAPQY
-446 EEPETAPTT
+446 TAGGDTALVDGLRGGWTYGDKRWQGFLNTDMDVMVDLGEVKEISSIAAEFMQLSGPYVWLPREVIISISEDGNTFTEQARLHTDVPTT
-455 IGGYQTLKKTYSY
+455 EDRLVFRTYEWDGKASARY
-468 NPVPD
+468 V
-473 DADELV
+473 
-479 KKHIIGVQ
+479 
-487 GNIWNEYMQSDERRD
+487 R
-502 YQAFPRAVA
+502 YQA
-511 LAETGWTQNNRKN
+511 LSNGIEGGW
-524 WNSFRSR
+524 
-531 MVEDF
+531 
-536 ERMDAMNVKACRNFF
+536 
-551 DVNINTHVYDGT
+551 
-563 LKAVLETFYPDAEI
+563 L
-577 RYTTDGSA
+577 
-585 PTAKSELYTQP
+585 
-596 FTWEGYIDLQ
+596 
-606 AAAFKNSKMLG
+606 
-617 KVNGKKLYANLISG
+617 
-631 KQYTTTPHWGWMS
+631 
-644 GDIFGEND
+644 
-652 ILGADTTTLGL
+652 
-663 TNGKRGNIASFTPW
+663 
-677 VAFSL
+677 
-682 NEKNNNEL
+682 
-690 VFSVDL
+690 
-696 EKPATISKVIFGT
+696 
-709 LYNPAF
+709 
-715 RVLPASAARVE
+715 
-726 VSTNGK
+726 
-732 EFKEV
+732 
-737 AQTSYTREYPEHG
+737 
-750 RKMFT
+750 FT
-755 DVLEFTPTEARYIK
+755 DEIVIK
-769 VTLKSGG
+769 
-776 TLRNGIDCRKDSPGD
+776 
-791 IIPSDLY
+791 
-798 VDEIEVY
+798 

>member
-267 EMPGHAIAA
+267 EMPGHSEEV
-276 LASYPE
+276 LAVFPY
-282 LSCRPDTTYE
+282 LSCSGKPYVNSEVCIGNEDT
-292 VTGTWGVF
+292 F
-300 EEVFC
+300 
-305 PKEETFQFLEGV
+305 TFLQNV
-317 LDEVME
+317 LLEVME
-323 LFPSPYIH
+323 IFPSEYIH
-331 IGGDECPKD
+331 IGGDEANMDSWRKCPLCQKR
-340 AWMKCAHCQEL
+340 MKQE
-351 IKKLGLKDDTTPNAI
+351 GLADV
-366 DGKKHTKEEKLQSY
+366 KELQSY
-380 FITRMEKYLNS
+380 LIHRMEKFLNEH
-391 KGRNIIGWDEI
+391 GRQLLGWDEI
-402 LEGGLAPNATVMSWR
+402 LEGGLAPRATVMSWR
-417 GVEGGITAAKAGHD
+417 GEEGGIKAAKAGND
-431 AIMTPSPYAYLDQYQ
+431 VIMTPGGFCYLDSYQDAPTTQPEAIGGYLTLEKVYFYDPIPEVLTKEGADYIQGVQANVWAEYITTAEHMEYMVYPRLLALAEVAWTQPDKKNWEHFHRCALKEVKWLQDNGYHPFDLSKEVGERPEAAVPVEHLGLMKTIKYTSPYAPQY
-446 EEPETAPTT
+446 TAGGDSALVDGLRGGWTYGDKRWQGFLNTDITVDLGEMKEISSIAAEFMQLSGPYVWLPREVIISISEDGNTFTEQARLHTDVPTT
-455 IGGYQTLKKTYSY
+455 EDRLVFRTYEWDGKASARY
-468 NPVPD
+468 V
-473 DADELV
+473 
-479 KKHIIGVQ
+479 
-487 GNIWNEYMQSDERRD
+487 R
-502 YQAFPRAVA
+502 YQA
-511 LAETGWTQNNRKN
+511 LSNGIEGGW
-524 WNSFRSR
+524 
-531 MVEDF
+531 
-536 ERMDAMNVKACRNFF
+536 
-551 DVNINTHVYDGT
+551 
-563 LKAVLETFYPDAEI
+563 L
-577 RYTTDGSA
+577 
-585 PTAKSELYTQP
+585 
-596 FTWEGYIDLQ
+596 
-606 AAAFKNSKMLG
+606 
-617 KVNGKKLYANLISG
+617 
-631 KQYTTTPHWGWMS
+631 
-644 GDIFGEND
+644 
-652 ILGADTTTLGL
+652 
-663 TNGKRGNIASFTPW
+663 
-677 VAFSL
+677 
-682 NEKNNNEL
+682 
-690 VFSVDL
+690 
-696 EKPATISKVIFGT
+696 
-709 LYNPAF
+709 
-715 RVLPASAARVE
+715 
-726 VSTNGK
+726 
-732 EFKEV
+732 
-737 AQTSYTREYPEHG
+737 
-750 RKMFT
+750 FT
-755 DVLEFTPTEARYIK
+755 DEIVIK
-769 VTLKSGG
+769 
-776 TLRNGIDCRKDSPGD
+776 
-791 IIPSDLY
+791 
-798 VDEIEVY
+798 

>member
-267 EMPGHAIAA
+267 EMPGHSEEV
-276 LASYPE
+276 LAVFPH
-282 LSCRPDTTYE
+282 LSCSGKPYVNSEVCIGNEDT
-292 VTGTWGVF
+292 F
-300 EEVFC
+300 
-305 PKEETFQFLEGV
+305 TFLQNV
-317 LDEVME
+317 LLEVME
-323 LFPSPYIH
+323 IFPSEYIH
-331 IGGDECPKD
+331 IGGDEANMDSWRKCPLCQKR
-340 AWMKCAHCQEL
+340 MKQE
-351 IKKLGLKDDTTPNAI
+351 GLADV
-366 DGKKHTKEEKLQSY
+366 KELQSY
-380 FITRMEKYLNS
+380 LIHRMEKFLNEH
-391 KGRNIIGWDEI
+391 GRQLLGWDEI
-402 LEGGLAPNATVMSWR
+402 LEGGLAPRATVMSWR
-417 GVEGGITAAKAGHD
+417 GEEGGIKAAKAGHD
-431 AIMTPSPYAYLDQYQ
+431 VIMTPGGFCYLDSYQDAPTTQPEAIGGYLTLEKVYFYDPIPEVLTKEGADYIQGVQAIVWAEYITTAEHMEYMVYPRLLALAEVAWTQPDKKNWEHFHRCALKEVKWLQDNGYHPFDLSKEVGERPEAAIPVEHLGLMKTVKYTSPYAPQY
-446 EEPETAPTT
+446 TAGGDSAVVEGLRGGWTYGDKRWQGFLNTDMDITVDLGEMKEISSIAAEFMQLSGPYVWLPREVIISISEDGNTFTEQARLHTDVPTT
-455 IGGYQTLKKTYSY
+455 EDRLVFRTYEWDGKASARY
-468 NPVPD
+468 V
-473 DADELV
+473 
-479 KKHIIGVQ
+479 
-487 GNIWNEYMQSDERRD
+487 R
-502 YQAFPRAVA
+502 YQA
-511 LAETGWTQNNRKN
+511 LSNGIEGGW
-524 WNSFRSR
+524 
-531 MVEDF
+531 
-536 ERMDAMNVKACRNFF
+536 
-551 DVNINTHVYDGT
+551 
-563 LKAVLETFYPDAEI
+563 L
-577 RYTTDGSA
+577 
-585 PTAKSELYTQP
+585 
-596 FTWEGYIDLQ
+596 
-606 AAAFKNSKMLG
+606 
-617 KVNGKKLYANLISG
+617 
-631 KQYTTTPHWGWMS
+631 
-644 GDIFGEND
+644 
-652 ILGADTTTLGL
+652 
-663 TNGKRGNIASFTPW
+663 
-677 VAFSL
+677 
-682 NEKNNNEL
+682 
-690 VFSVDL
+690 
-696 EKPATISKVIFGT
+696 
-709 LYNPAF
+709 
-715 RVLPASAARVE
+715 
-726 VSTNGK
+726 
-732 EFKEV
+732 
-737 AQTSYTREYPEHG
+737 
-750 RKMFT
+750 FT
-755 DVLEFTPTEARYIK
+755 DEIVIK
-769 VTLKSGG
+769 
-776 TLRNGIDCRKDSPGD
+776 
-791 IIPSDLY
+791 
-798 VDEIEVY
+798 

>member
-267 EMPGHAIAA
+267 EMPGHSEEV
-276 LASYPE
+276 LAVFPH
-282 LSCRPDTTYE
+282 LSCSGKPYVNSEVCIGNEDT
-292 VTGTWGVF
+292 F
-300 EEVFC
+300 
-305 PKEETFQFLEGV
+305 TFLQNV
-317 LDEVME
+317 LLEVME
-323 LFPSPYIH
+323 IFPLEYIH
-331 IGGDECPKD
+331 IGGDEANMDSWRKCPLCQKR
-340 AWMKCAHCQEL
+340 MKQE
-351 IKKLGLKDDTTPNAI
+351 GLADV
-366 DGKKHTKEEKLQSY
+366 KELQSY
-380 FITRMEKYLNS
+380 LIHRMEKFLNEH
-391 KGRNIIGWDEI
+391 GRQLLGWDEI
-402 LEGGLAPNATVMSWR
+402 LEGGLAPRATVMSWR
-417 GVEGGITAAKAGHD
+417 GEEGGIKAAKAGHNV
-431 AIMTPSPYAYLDQYQ
+431 IMTPGGFCYLDSYQDAPTTQPEAIGGYLTLEKVYFYDPIPEVLTKEGADYIQGVQANVWAEYITTAEHMEYMVYPRLLALAEVAWTQPDKKNWEHFHRCALKEVKWLQDNGYHPFDLSKEVGERPEAAIPVEHLGLMKTVKYTSPYAPQY
-446 EEPETAPTT
+446 TAGGDSALVDGLRGGWTYGDKRWQGFLNTDMDITVDLGEMKEISSIAAEFMQLSGPYVWLPREVIISISEDGNTFTEQARLHTDVPTT
-455 IGGYQTLKKTYSY
+455 EDRLVFRTYEWDGKASARY
-468 NPVPD
+468 V
-473 DADELV
+473 
-479 KKHIIGVQ
+479 
-487 GNIWNEYMQSDERRD
+487 R
-502 YQAFPRAVA
+502 YQA
-511 LAETGWTQNNRKN
+511 LSNGIEGGW
-524 WNSFRSR
+524 
-531 MVEDF
+531 
-536 ERMDAMNVKACRNFF
+536 
-551 DVNINTHVYDGT
+551 
-563 LKAVLETFYPDAEI
+563 L
-577 RYTTDGSA
+577 
-585 PTAKSELYTQP
+585 
-596 FTWEGYIDLQ
+596 
-606 AAAFKNSKMLG
+606 
-617 KVNGKKLYANLISG
+617 
-631 KQYTTTPHWGWMS
+631 
-644 GDIFGEND
+644 
-652 ILGADTTTLGL
+652 
-663 TNGKRGNIASFTPW
+663 
-677 VAFSL
+677 
-682 NEKNNNEL
+682 
-690 VFSVDL
+690 
-696 EKPATISKVIFGT
+696 
-709 LYNPAF
+709 
-715 RVLPASAARVE
+715 
-726 VSTNGK
+726 
-732 EFKEV
+732 
-737 AQTSYTREYPEHG
+737 
-750 RKMFT
+750 FT
-755 DVLEFTPTEARYIK
+755 DEIVIK
-769 VTLKSGG
+769 
-776 TLRNGIDCRKDSPGD
+776 
-791 IIPSDLY
+791 
-798 VDEIEVY
+798 